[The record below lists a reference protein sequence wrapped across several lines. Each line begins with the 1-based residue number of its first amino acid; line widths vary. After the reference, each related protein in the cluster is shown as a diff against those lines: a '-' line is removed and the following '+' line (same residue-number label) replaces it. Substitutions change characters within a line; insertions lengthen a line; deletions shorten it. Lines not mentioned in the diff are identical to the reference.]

1 MTRFVQPR
9 VKDGAVFLCYDR
21 MSAAV
26 WPLGRVGQLA
36 HDWQR
41 CGTLEAAAMEE
52 QGEKNIMAM
61 RDKIEHAIQN
71 QPCTVKDLKSKFGG
85 DRGSD
90 RKVMEAVDQL
100 VHEAVIC
107 QRQGVFFTVRSGRA
121 DKALLC
127 KVVKLGK
134 NFAFVMLEDG
144 TSDIFIPGRFTRGAM
159 PGDIVLV
166 EKFEHPR
173 VEGSDEG
180 EILAILEEKNDLV
193 GTARRIEG
201 RLKFVPD
208 DCPAISMQMMRDCE
222 GGAKDG
228 DKVAV
233 EILQRGNRQEDHRV
247 GVAMRFGSSD
257 EAKRCAKALLY
268 AQDIRSRFPDKVRE
282 EAKKLEN
289 AEVSEKDTEGRMD
302 LRALPIFTIDSAETK
317 DIDDAIS
324 LTKTPEG
331 GFELGVHIA
340 DVSNYVKPGSE
351 LDNEAFNRATSVYYA
366 DQVVPMLPKQLSN
379 GICSLNEGVLRLAF
393 SCLMHLDKDGNLIDY
408 RFVKSIIRSRV
419 KGVYSEIN
427 ALLAGSADDELKGKY
442 HEVLSQLPA
451 MKELY
456 GHRARLRKERG
467 CMDIE
472 SGEVKLILDEDGHCI
487 DVKKR
492 TSGESE
498 AMIEEFML
506 LANQCAAHFA
516 RVKQIPFVY
525 RVHEEPN
532 AEKLE
537 RLHTLLQACGINDH
551 FAKDVPTPK
560 ELSAILEGVRGGPYE
575 QIINTGMLRC
585 MSKAVYEEK
594 PKGHYG
600 LVLKD
605 YAHFTSPIRRYPD
618 LAIHRIMTAQLKG
631 MDKDT
636 MVLRYSDFAEKASKQ
651 SSEREII
658 AMQIERKAEDCYK
671 AEYARRHL
679 GECYEG
685 RISGVTQR
693 GLFIELDNGVEG
705 FVPASSLTPSGTML
719 TEGIR
724 LSDPVS
730 GKNWSLGD
738 TMMITIVRADVNLG
752 KIDFEVAP
760 ASTK

>member
-1 MTRFVQPR
+1 
-9 VKDGAVFLCYDR
+9 
-21 MSAAV
+21 
-26 WPLGRVGQLA
+26 
-36 HDWQR
+36 
-41 CGTLEAAAMEE
+41 
-52 QGEKNIMAM
+52 M

-71 QPCTVKDLKSKFGG
+71 QPCTVKELKQKFGG
-85 DRGSD
+85 ERGAD
-90 RKVMEAVDQL
+90 RKVMEALDEL
-100 VHEAVIC
+100 VREAVVC

-144 TSDIFIPGRFTRGAM
+144 TSDIFIPGRFTKGAM
-159 PGDIVLV
+159 PGDEVLV

-173 VEGSDEG
+173 MEGSDEG
-180 EILAILEEKNDLV
+180 TILAVLTEKNDLV
-193 GTARRIEG
+193 GTVRRVEG
-201 RLKFVPD
+201 RLRFVPD
-208 DCPAISMQMMRDCE
+208 DCPAITMPLARDCE

-233 EILQRGNRQEDHRV
+233 EILNRGNRQEDHRV

-268 AQDIRSRFPDKVRE
+268 AKDIRTRFPDKVRE
-282 EAKKLEN
+282 EAKKFEG
-289 AEVSEKDTEGRMD
+289 AEISEKDCEGRMD

-317 DIDDAIS
+317 DIDDAVS
-324 LTKTPEG
+324 LTRTSDG

-340 DVSNYVKPGSE
+340 DVSNYVKPGTE
-351 LDNEAFNRATSVYYA
+351 LDNEAFSRATSVYYA
-366 DQVVPMLPKQLSN
+366 DQVVPMLPKALSN
-379 GICSLNEGVLRLAF
+379 GICSLNENELRLAF
-393 SCLMHLDKDGNLIDY
+393 SCLMRLDKDGNLTDY

-419 KGVYSEIN
+419 KGVYAEIN
-427 ALLAGSADDELKGKY
+427 ALLAGTADAEIKAKY
-442 HEVLSQLPA
+442 ADVIDQLPA

-472 SGEVKLILDEDGHCI
+472 SGEVKLILNENGRCI

-498 AMIEEFML
+498 SMIEEFML

-537 RLHTLLQACGINDH
+537 RLHALLQACGINDH
-551 FAKDVPTPK
+551 FAKEVPTPK
-560 ELSAILEGVRGGPYE
+560 ELSAILEGVRGTPYE

-585 MSKAVYEEK
+585 MSKALYEEK

-618 LAIHRIMTAQLKG
+618 LAIHRIMTDLLKG
-631 MDKDT
+631 TEKET
-636 MVLRYSDFAEKASKQ
+636 MILRYTDFAERASKQ
-651 SSEREII
+651 SSEREVV

-685 RISGVTQR
+685 TISGVTQR

-705 FVPASSLTPSGTML
+705 FVPASSLTPSGTSL
-719 TEGIR
+719 TEGVR
-724 LSDPVS
+724 LTDPAS
-730 GKNWSLGD
+730 GKSWSLGD
-738 TMMITIVRADVNLG
+738 KMMITIVRADVNLG

-760 ASTK
+760 AAKN

>member
-1 MTRFVQPR
+1 
-9 VKDGAVFLCYDR
+9 
-21 MSAAV
+21 
-26 WPLGRVGQLA
+26 
-36 HDWQR
+36 
-41 CGTLEAAAMEE
+41 
-52 QGEKNIMAM
+52 M

-71 QPCTVKDLKSKFGG
+71 QPCTVKELKQKFGG
-85 DRGSD
+85 ERGAD
-90 RKVMEAVDQL
+90 RKVMEALDEL
-100 VHEAVIC
+100 VREAVVC

-144 TSDIFIPGRFTRGAM
+144 TSDIFIPGRFTKGAM
-159 PGDIVLV
+159 PGDDVLV

-180 EILAILEEKNDLV
+180 AILAILTEKNDLV
-193 GTARRIEG
+193 GTVRRVEG
-201 RLKFVPD
+201 RLRFVPD
-208 DCPAISMQMMRDCE
+208 DCPAITMPLARDCE

-233 EILQRGNRQEDHRV
+233 EILNRGNRQEDHRV

-268 AQDIRSRFPDKVRE
+268 AKDIRTRFPDKVRD
-282 EAKKLEN
+282 EAKKFEG
-289 AEVSEKDTEGRMD
+289 AEVSEKDCEGRMD

-324 LTKTPEG
+324 LTRTSDG

-340 DVSNYVKPGSE
+340 DVSNYVKPGTE
-351 LDNEAFNRATSVYYA
+351 LDNEAFSRATSVYYA
-366 DQVVPMLPKQLSN
+366 DQVVPMLPKALSN
-379 GICSLNEGVLRLAF
+379 GICSLNENELRLAF
-393 SCLMHLDKDGNLIDY
+393 SCLMRLDKEGGLTDY
-408 RFVKSIIRSRV
+408 RFVMSIIRSRV

-427 ALLAGSADDELKGKY
+427 ALLAGTADAEIKAKY
-442 HEVLSQLPA
+442 ADVIDQLPA

-472 SGEVKLILDEDGHCI
+472 SGEVKLILDENGRCI

-498 AMIEEFML
+498 SMIEEFML

-537 RLHTLLQACGINDH
+537 RLHALLQACGINDH

-560 ELSAILEGVRGGPYE
+560 ELSAILEGVRGTPYE

-585 MSKAVYEEK
+585 MSKALYEEK

-618 LAIHRIMTAQLKG
+618 LAIHRIMTDMLKG
-631 MDKDT
+631 TEKET
-636 MVLRYSDFAEKASKQ
+636 MILRYTDFAERASKQ
-651 SSEREII
+651 SSEREVI

-685 RISGVTQR
+685 TISGVTQR

-705 FVPASSLTPSGTML
+705 FVPASSLTPSGTSL
-719 TEGIR
+719 TEGVR
-724 LSDPVS
+724 LTDPAS
-730 GKNWSLGD
+730 GKTWSLGD
-738 TMMITIVRADVNLG
+738 KMMITIVRADVNLG

-760 ASTK
+760 AAKA

>member
-1 MTRFVQPR
+1 
-9 VKDGAVFLCYDR
+9 
-21 MSAAV
+21 
-26 WPLGRVGQLA
+26 
-36 HDWQR
+36 
-41 CGTLEAAAMEE
+41 
-52 QGEKNIMAM
+52 MAM

-71 QPCTVKDLKSKFGG
+71 QPCTVKDLKNKFGG
-85 DRGSD
+85 DRGAD

-159 PGDIVLV
+159 PGDKVLV
-166 EKFEHPR
+166 EKFAHPR

-180 EILAILEEKNDLV
+180 EILAVLEEKNSLV
-193 GTARRIEG
+193 GTMHRVEG

-208 DCPAISMQMMRDCE
+208 DCPAISMQVMRDCE
-222 GGAKDG
+222 GSAKDG

-233 EILQRGNRQEDHRV
+233 EILLRGNRQEDHRV
-247 GVAMRFGSSD
+247 GVAMRFGSCD

-268 AQDIRSRFPDKVRE
+268 AQDIRNRFPDKVRD
-282 EAKKLEN
+282 EAKKLDN
-289 AEVSEKDTEGRMD
+289 AEVSAADCEGRMD

-324 LTKTPEG
+324 LTKTPDG

-393 SCLMHLDKDGNLIDY
+393 SCLMRLDKDGNLTDY
-408 RFVKSIIRSRV
+408 RFVKSVIRSRV

-427 ALLAGSADDELKGKY
+427 ALLAGSTDDELTGKY
-442 HEVLSQLPA
+442 HEVLAQLPA

-506 LANQCAAHFA
+506 LANQCAANAGRTHH
-516 RVKQIPFVY
+516 VPFVY
-525 RVHEEPN
+525 RIHEAPDAERM
-532 AEKLE
+532 EKLSN
-537 RLHTLLQACGINDH
+537 TLKACGLNVH
-551 FAKDVPTPK
+551 FAGEVPTQL
-560 ELSAILEGVRGGPYE
+560 ELSAILDETRGQSI
-575 QIINTGMLRC
+575 QIPVHTGILRS
-585 MSKAVYEEK
+585 MQKARYSPE

-600 LVLKD
+600 LVLAD

-618 LAIHRIMTAQLKG
+618 LAIHRILTDMLVGKPEQELI
-631 MDKDT
+631 KDYT
-636 MVLRYSDFAEKASKQ
+636 GFATHASEQ
-651 SSEREII
+651 SSRQEVSAVR
-658 AMQIERKAEDCYK
+658 IERDVEDLYK
-671 AEYARRHL
+671 AEYMHNHL
-679 GECYEG
+679 GEVYTG
-685 RISGVTQR
+685 TVAGVTPR
-693 GLFIELDNGVEG
+693 GIFVALENTVEG
-705 FVPASSLTPSGTML
+705 FVPAAQLCKGEATVVEGVSILDPLTGKRWML
-719 TEGIR
+719 G
-724 LSDPVS
+724 DPVKVQVA
-730 GKNWSLGD
+730 GANVALG
-738 TMMITIVRADVNLG
+738 R
-752 KIDFEVAP
+752 IDFDYMP
-760 ASTK
+760 L

>member
-1 MTRFVQPR
+1 
-9 VKDGAVFLCYDR
+9 
-21 MSAAV
+21 MS
-26 WPLGRVGQLA
+26 
-36 HDWQR
+36 
-41 CGTLEAAAMEE
+41 
-52 QGEKNIMAM
+52 M

-71 QPCTVKDLKSKFGG
+71 QPCTVKELKQKFGG
-85 DRGSD
+85 ERGAD
-90 RKVMEAVDQL
+90 RKVMEALDEL
-100 VHEAVIC
+100 VREAVVC

-144 TSDIFIPGRFTRGAM
+144 TSDIFIPGRFTKGAM
-159 PGDIVLV
+159 PGDDVLV

-180 EILAILEEKNDLV
+180 AILAILTEKNDLV
-193 GTARRIEG
+193 GTVRRVEG
-201 RLKFVPD
+201 RLRFVPD
-208 DCPAISMQMMRDCE
+208 DCPAITMPLARDCE

-233 EILQRGNRQEDHRV
+233 EILNRGNRQEDHRV

-268 AQDIRSRFPDKVRE
+268 AKDIRTRFPDKVRD
-282 EAKKLEN
+282 EAKKFEG
-289 AEVSEKDTEGRMD
+289 AEVSEKDCQGRMD
-302 LRALPIFTIDSAETK
+302 LRTLPIFTIDSAETK

-324 LTKTPEG
+324 LTRTSDG

-340 DVSNYVKPGSE
+340 DVSNYVKPGTE
-351 LDNEAFNRATSVYYA
+351 LDNEAFSRATSVYYA
-366 DQVVPMLPKQLSN
+366 DQVVPMLPKALSN
-379 GICSLNEGVLRLAF
+379 GICSLNENELRLAF
-393 SCLMHLDKDGNLIDY
+393 SCLMRLDKEGNLTDY

-427 ALLAGSADDELKGKY
+427 ALLAGTADAEIKAKY
-442 HEVLSQLPA
+442 ADVIDQLPA

-472 SGEVKLILDEDGHCI
+472 SGEVKLILDENGRCI

-498 AMIEEFML
+498 SMIEEFML

-537 RLHTLLQACGINDH
+537 RLHALLQACDINDH

-560 ELSAILEGVRGGPYE
+560 ELSAILEGVRGTPYE

-585 MSKAVYEEK
+585 MSKALYEEK

-618 LAIHRIMTAQLKG
+618 LAIHRIMTDMLKG
-631 MDKDT
+631 TEKET
-636 MVLRYSDFAEKASKQ
+636 MILRYTDFAERASKQ
-651 SSEREII
+651 SSEREVI

-685 RISGVTQR
+685 TISGVTQR

-705 FVPASSLTPSGTML
+705 FVPASSLTPSGTSL
-719 TEGIR
+719 TEGVR
-724 LSDPVS
+724 LTDPAS
-730 GKNWSLGD
+730 GKTWSLGD
-738 TMMITIVRADVNLG
+738 KMMITIVRADVNLG

-760 ASTK
+760 AAKA

>member
-1 MTRFVQPR
+1 
-9 VKDGAVFLCYDR
+9 
-21 MSAAV
+21 
-26 WPLGRVGQLA
+26 
-36 HDWQR
+36 
-41 CGTLEAAAMEE
+41 
-52 QGEKNIMAM
+52 M

-71 QPCTVKDLKSKFGG
+71 QPCTVKELKQKFGG
-85 DRGSD
+85 ERGAD
-90 RKVMEAVDQL
+90 RKVMEALDEL
-100 VHEAVIC
+100 VREAVVC

-144 TSDIFIPGRFTRGAM
+144 TSDIFIPGRFTKGAM
-159 PGDIVLV
+159 PGDDVLV

-180 EILAILEEKNDLV
+180 AILAILTEKNDLV
-193 GTARRIEG
+193 GTVRRVEG
-201 RLKFVPD
+201 RLRFVPD
-208 DCPAISMQMMRDCE
+208 DCPAITMPLARDCE

-233 EILQRGNRQEDHRV
+233 EILNRGNRQEDHRV

-268 AQDIRSRFPDKVRE
+268 AKDIRTRFPDKVRD
-282 EAKKLEN
+282 EAKKFEG
-289 AEVSEKDTEGRMD
+289 AEVSEKDCEGRMD

-324 LTKTPEG
+324 LTRTSDG

-340 DVSNYVKPGSE
+340 DVSNYVKPGTE
-351 LDNEAFNRATSVYYA
+351 LDNEAFSRATSVYYA
-366 DQVVPMLPKQLSN
+366 DQVVPMLPKALSN
-379 GICSLNEGVLRLAF
+379 GICSLNENELRLAF
-393 SCLMHLDKDGNLIDY
+393 SCLMRLDKEGGLTDY

-427 ALLAGSADDELKGKY
+427 ALLAGTADAEIKAKY
-442 HEVLSQLPA
+442 ADVIDQLPA

-467 CMDIE
+467 YMDIE
-472 SGEVKLILDEDGHCI
+472 SGEVKLILDENGRCI

-498 AMIEEFML
+498 SMIEEFML

-537 RLHTLLQACGINDH
+537 RLHALLQACGINDH

-560 ELSAILEGVRGGPYE
+560 ELSAILEGVRGTPYE

-585 MSKAVYEEK
+585 MSKALYEEK

-618 LAIHRIMTAQLKG
+618 LAIHRIMTDLLKG
-631 MDKDT
+631 TEKET
-636 MVLRYSDFAEKASKQ
+636 MILRYTDFAERASKQ
-651 SSEREII
+651 SSEREVI

-685 RISGVTQR
+685 TISGVTQR

-705 FVPASSLTPSGTML
+705 FVPASSLTPSGTSL
-719 TEGIR
+719 TEGVR
-724 LSDPVS
+724 LTDPAS
-730 GKNWSLGD
+730 GKTWSLGD
-738 TMMITIVRADVNLG
+738 KMMITIVRADVNLG

-760 ASTK
+760 AAKA

>member
-1 MTRFVQPR
+1 
-9 VKDGAVFLCYDR
+9 
-21 MSAAV
+21 MS
-26 WPLGRVGQLA
+26 
-36 HDWQR
+36 
-41 CGTLEAAAMEE
+41 
-52 QGEKNIMAM
+52 M

-71 QPCTVKDLKSKFGG
+71 QPCTVKELKQKFGG
-85 DRGSD
+85 ERGAD
-90 RKVMEAVDQL
+90 RKVMEALDEL
-100 VHEAVIC
+100 VREAVVC

-144 TSDIFIPGRFTRGAM
+144 TSDIFIPGRFTKGAM
-159 PGDIVLV
+159 PGDDVLV

-180 EILAILEEKNDLV
+180 AILAILTEKNDLV
-193 GTARRIEG
+193 GTVRRVEG
-201 RLKFVPD
+201 RLRFVPD
-208 DCPAISMQMMRDCE
+208 DCPAITMPLARDCE

-233 EILQRGNRQEDHRV
+233 EILNRGNRQEDHRV

-268 AQDIRSRFPDKVRE
+268 AKDIRTRFPDKVRD
-282 EAKKLEN
+282 EAKKFEG
-289 AEVSEKDTEGRMD
+289 AEVSEKDCEGRMD

-324 LTKTPEG
+324 LTRTSDG

-340 DVSNYVKPGSE
+340 DVSNYVKPGTE
-351 LDNEAFNRATSVYYA
+351 LDNEAFSRATSVYYA
-366 DQVVPMLPKQLSN
+366 DQVVPMLPKALSN
-379 GICSLNEGVLRLAF
+379 GICSLNENELRLAF
-393 SCLMHLDKDGNLIDY
+393 SCLMHLDKEGNLTDY

-427 ALLAGSADDELKGKY
+427 ALLAGTADAEIKAKY
-442 HEVLSQLPA
+442 ADVIDQLPA

-472 SGEVKLILDEDGHCI
+472 SGEVKLILDENGRCI

-498 AMIEEFML
+498 SMIEEFML

-537 RLHTLLQACGINDH
+537 RLHALLQACGINDH
-551 FAKDVPTPK
+551 FAKDVPAPK
-560 ELSAILEGVRGGPYE
+560 ELSAILEGVRGTPYE

-585 MSKAVYEEK
+585 MSKALYEEK

-618 LAIHRIMTAQLKG
+618 LAIHRIMTDMLKG
-631 MDKDT
+631 TEKET
-636 MVLRYSDFAEKASKQ
+636 MILRYTDFAERASKQ
-651 SSEREII
+651 SSEREVI

-685 RISGVTQR
+685 TISGVTQR

-705 FVPASSLTPSGTML
+705 FVPASSLTPSGTSL
-719 TEGIR
+719 TEGVR
-724 LSDPVS
+724 LTDPAS
-730 GKNWSLGD
+730 GKTWSLGD
-738 TMMITIVRADVNLG
+738 KMMITIVRADVNLG

-760 ASTK
+760 AAKA

>member
-1 MTRFVQPR
+1 
-9 VKDGAVFLCYDR
+9 
-21 MSAAV
+21 MS
-26 WPLGRVGQLA
+26 
-36 HDWQR
+36 
-41 CGTLEAAAMEE
+41 
-52 QGEKNIMAM
+52 M

-71 QPCTVKDLKSKFGG
+71 QPCTVKELKQKFGG
-85 DRGSD
+85 ERGAD
-90 RKVMEAVDQL
+90 RKVMEALDEL
-100 VHEAVIC
+100 VREAVVC

-144 TSDIFIPGRFTRGAM
+144 TSDIFIPGRFTKGAM
-159 PGDIVLV
+159 PGDDVLV

-180 EILAILEEKNDLV
+180 AILAILTEKNDLV
-193 GTARRIEG
+193 GTVRRVEG
-201 RLKFVPD
+201 RLRFVPD
-208 DCPAISMQMMRDCE
+208 DCPAITMPLARDCE

-233 EILQRGNRQEDHRV
+233 EILNRGSRQEDHRV

-268 AQDIRSRFPDKVRE
+268 AKDIRTRFPDKVRE
-282 EAKKLEN
+282 EAKKFEG
-289 AEVSEKDTEGRMD
+289 AEVSEKDCEGRMD

-324 LTKTPEG
+324 LTRTSDG

-340 DVSNYVKPGSE
+340 DVSNYVKPGTE
-351 LDNEAFNRATSVYYA
+351 LDNEAFSRATSVYYA
-366 DQVVPMLPKQLSN
+366 DQVVPMLPKALSN
-379 GICSLNEGVLRLAF
+379 GICSLNENELRLAF
-393 SCLMHLDKDGNLIDY
+393 SCLMRLDKEGDLTDY

-427 ALLAGSADDELKGKY
+427 ALLAGTADAEIKAKY
-442 HEVLSQLPA
+442 ADVIDQLPA

-472 SGEVKLILDEDGHCI
+472 SGEVKLILDENGRCI

-498 AMIEEFML
+498 SMIEEFML

-537 RLHTLLQACGINDH
+537 RLHALLQACGINDH

-560 ELSAILEGVRGGPYE
+560 ELSAILEGVRGTPYE
-575 QIINTGMLRC
+575 QIINTGILRC
-585 MSKAVYEEK
+585 MSKALYEEK

-618 LAIHRIMTAQLKG
+618 LAIHRIMTDMLKG
-631 MDKDT
+631 AEKET
-636 MVLRYSDFAEKASKQ
+636 MILRYTDFAERASKQ
-651 SSEREII
+651 SSEREVI

-760 ASTK
+760 ASAK

>member
-1 MTRFVQPR
+1 
-9 VKDGAVFLCYDR
+9 
-21 MSAAV
+21 MS
-26 WPLGRVGQLA
+26 
-36 HDWQR
+36 
-41 CGTLEAAAMEE
+41 
-52 QGEKNIMAM
+52 M

-71 QPCTVKDLKSKFGG
+71 QPCTVKELKQKFGG
-85 DRGSD
+85 ERGAD
-90 RKVMEAVDQL
+90 RKVMEALDEL
-100 VHEAVIC
+100 VREAVVC

-144 TSDIFIPGRFTRGAM
+144 TSDIFIPGRFTKGAM
-159 PGDIVLV
+159 PGDDVLV

-180 EILAILEEKNDLV
+180 AILAILTEKNDLV
-193 GTARRIEG
+193 GTVRRVEG
-201 RLKFVPD
+201 RLRFVPD
-208 DCPAISMQMMRDCE
+208 DCPAITMPLARDCE

-233 EILQRGNRQEDHRV
+233 EILNRGNRQEDHRV

-268 AQDIRSRFPDKVRE
+268 AKDIRTRFPDKVRD
-282 EAKKLEN
+282 EAKKFEG
-289 AEVSEKDTEGRMD
+289 AEVSEKDCEGRMD
-302 LRALPIFTIDSAETK
+302 LRTLPIFTIDSAETK

-324 LTKTPEG
+324 LTRTSDG

-340 DVSNYVKPGSE
+340 DVSNYVKPGTE
-351 LDNEAFNRATSVYYA
+351 LDNEAFSRATSVYYA
-366 DQVVPMLPKQLSN
+366 DQVVPMLPKALSN
-379 GICSLNEGVLRLAF
+379 GICSLNENELRLAF
-393 SCLMHLDKDGNLIDY
+393 SCLMRLDKEGDLTDY

-427 ALLAGSADDELKGKY
+427 ALLAGTADAEIKAKY
-442 HEVLSQLPA
+442 ADVIDQLPA

-472 SGEVKLILDEDGHCI
+472 SGEVKLILDENGRCI

-498 AMIEEFML
+498 SMIEEFML

-585 MSKAVYEEK
+585 MSKALYEEK

-600 LVLKD
+600 LVLQD

-631 MDKDT
+631 TDKDT
-636 MVLRYSDFAEKASKQ
+636 MILRYTDFAERASKQ
-651 SSEREII
+651 ASEREVI

-679 GECYEG
+679 GESYEG

-693 GLFIELDNGVEG
+693 GLFIELENGVEG

-719 TEGIR
+719 TEGVR

-730 GKNWSLGD
+730 GRNWSLGD
-738 TMMITIVRADVNLG
+738 TMMITIVRSDVNLG
-752 KIDFEVAP
+752 KIDFEVAQP
-760 ASTK
+760 TAK

>member
-1 MTRFVQPR
+1 
-9 VKDGAVFLCYDR
+9 
-21 MSAAV
+21 MS
-26 WPLGRVGQLA
+26 
-36 HDWQR
+36 
-41 CGTLEAAAMEE
+41 
-52 QGEKNIMAM
+52 M

-71 QPCTVKDLKSKFGG
+71 QPCTVKELKQKFGG
-85 DRGSD
+85 ERGAD
-90 RKVMEAVDQL
+90 RKVMEALDEL
-100 VHEAVIC
+100 VREAVVC

-144 TSDIFIPGRFTRGAM
+144 TSDIFIPGRFTKGAM
-159 PGDIVLV
+159 PGDDVLV

-180 EILAILEEKNDLV
+180 AILAILTEKNDLV
-193 GTARRIEG
+193 GTVRRVEG
-201 RLKFVPD
+201 RLRFVPD
-208 DCPAISMQMMRDCE
+208 DCPAITMPLARDCE

-233 EILQRGNRQEDHRV
+233 EILNRGSRQEDHRV

-268 AQDIRSRFPDKVRE
+268 AKDIRTRFPDKVRD
-282 EAKKLEN
+282 EAKKFEG
-289 AEVSEKDTEGRMD
+289 AEVSEKDCEGRMD

-324 LTKTPEG
+324 LTRTSDG

-340 DVSNYVKPGSE
+340 DVSNYVKPGTE
-351 LDNEAFNRATSVYYA
+351 LDNEAFSRATSVYYA
-366 DQVVPMLPKQLSN
+366 DQVVPMLPKALSN
-379 GICSLNEGVLRLAF
+379 GICSLNENELRLAF
-393 SCLMHLDKDGNLIDY
+393 SCLMRLDKEGNLTDY

-427 ALLAGSADDELKGKY
+427 ALLAGTADAEIKAKY
-442 HEVLSQLPA
+442 ADVIDQLPA

-456 GHRARLRKERG
+456 GHRARLRRERG

-472 SGEVKLILDEDGHCI
+472 SGEVKLILDENGRCI

-498 AMIEEFML
+498 SMIEEFML

-537 RLHTLLQACGINDH
+537 RLHALLQACGINDH
-551 FAKDVPTPK
+551 FAKDIPTPK
-560 ELSAILEGVRGGPYE
+560 ELSAILEGVRGTPYE

-585 MSKAVYEEK
+585 MSKALYEEK

-618 LAIHRIMTAQLKG
+618 LAIHRIMTDLLKG
-631 MDKDT
+631 TGKET
-636 MVLRYSDFAEKASKQ
+636 MILRYTDFAERASKQ
-651 SSEREII
+651 SSEREVI

-685 RISGVTQR
+685 TISGVTQR

-705 FVPASSLTPSGTML
+705 FVPASSLTPSGTSL
-719 TEGIR
+719 TEGVR
-724 LSDPVS
+724 LTDPAS
-730 GKNWSLGD
+730 GKTWSLGD
-738 TMMITIVRADVNLG
+738 KMMITIVRADVNLG

-760 ASTK
+760 AAKA

>member
-1 MTRFVQPR
+1 
-9 VKDGAVFLCYDR
+9 
-21 MSAAV
+21 
-26 WPLGRVGQLA
+26 
-36 HDWQR
+36 
-41 CGTLEAAAMEE
+41 
-52 QGEKNIMAM
+52 MAI
-61 RDKIEHAIQN
+61 RDKIEHAIQM
-71 QPCTVKDLKSKFGG
+71 QPCTVKTLKARFGG
-85 DRGSD
+85 DRAAD
-90 RKVMEAVDQL
+90 RKVMEALDEL
-100 VHEAVIC
+100 VRQAVVC

-121 DKALLC
+121 EKALLC

-144 TSDIFIPGRFTRGAM
+144 QSDVFIPGRFTRGAM
-159 PGDIVLV
+159 PGDQVLV
-166 EKFEHPR
+166 EKFAHPR

-180 EILAILEEKNDLV
+180 EILAILTEHNNLV
-193 GTARRIEG
+193 GTARRIDG

-208 DCPAISMQMMRDCE
+208 DCPAISMQLMRGSE

-233 EILQRGNRQEDHRV
+233 EILQRGTRQEDHRV
-247 GVAMRFGSSD
+247 GVTMRFGSAD

-268 AQDIRSRFPDKVRE
+268 AQDIRGRFPEEVRE
-282 EAKKLEN
+282 EAKKLED
-289 AEVSEKDTEGRMD
+289 AVVSEADTKGRLD
-302 LRALPIFTIDSAETK
+302 LRSLPIFTIDSASTK

-324 LTKTPEG
+324 LTCTPEG

-340 DVSNYVKPGSE
+340 DVSHYVRPGTE
-351 LDNEAFNRATSVYYA
+351 TDNEAFRRATSVYYA
-366 DQVVPMLPKQLSN
+366 DQVVPMLPKALSN
-379 GICSLNEGVLRLAF
+379 GICSLNEGELRLAF
-393 SCLMHLDKDGNLIDY
+393 SCLMRLDNNGELTDY
-408 RFVKSIIRSRV
+408 RFVKSVIRSRV

-427 ALLAGSADDELKGKY
+427 ALLAGSTDPELQAKY
-442 HEVLSQLPA
+442 AEVSEQLPT

-456 GHRARLRKERG
+456 GHRARLRRERG

-472 SGEVKLILDEDGHCI
+472 SGEVKLILDEEGRCI
-487 DVKKR
+487 DVQKR

-537 RLHTLLQACGINDH
+537 RLHALLTACGINDH
-551 FAKDVPTPK
+551 FAKDVPAPK
-560 ELSAILEGVRGGPYE
+560 ELSAILEGVRGTAYE

-585 MSKAVYEEK
+585 MSKAQYEAK

-618 LAIHRIMTAQLKG
+618 LAIHRILTDLLSGTDKETMT
-631 MDKDT
+631 
-636 MVLRYSDFAEKASKQ
+636 LRYTDFAEQAAKQ
-651 SSEREII
+651 SSEREVI

-679 GECYEG
+679 GESYEG
-685 RISGVTQR
+685 SISGVTQR
-693 GLFIELDNGVEG
+693 GLFVEMDNGVEG
-705 FVPASSLTPSGTML
+705 FVPASSLTAAGTLL
-719 TEGIR
+719 TEGVR

-730 GKNWSLGD
+730 GKNWNLGD
-738 TMMITIVRADVNLG
+738 RMMITIVRADVNLG
-752 KIDFEVAP
+752 KVDFEP
-760 ASTK
+760 AQAKG

>member
-1 MTRFVQPR
+1 
-9 VKDGAVFLCYDR
+9 
-21 MSAAV
+21 MS
-26 WPLGRVGQLA
+26 
-36 HDWQR
+36 
-41 CGTLEAAAMEE
+41 
-52 QGEKNIMAM
+52 M

-71 QPCTVKDLKSKFGG
+71 QPCTVKELKQKFGG
-85 DRGSD
+85 ERGAD
-90 RKVMEAVDQL
+90 RKVMEALDEL
-100 VHEAVIC
+100 VREAVVC

-144 TSDIFIPGRFTRGAM
+144 TSDIFIPGRFTKGAM
-159 PGDIVLV
+159 PGDDVLV

-180 EILAILEEKNDLV
+180 AILAILTEKNDLV
-193 GTARRIEG
+193 GTVRRVEG
-201 RLKFVPD
+201 RLRFVPD
-208 DCPAISMQMMRDCE
+208 DCPAITMPLARDCE

-233 EILQRGNRQEDHRV
+233 EILNRGNRQEDHRV

-268 AQDIRSRFPDKVRE
+268 AKDIRTRFPDKVRD
-282 EAKKLEN
+282 EAKKFEG
-289 AEVSEKDTEGRMD
+289 AEVSEKDCEGRMD

-317 DIDDAIS
+317 DIDDAVS
-324 LTKTPEG
+324 LTRTSDG

-340 DVSNYVKPGSE
+340 DVSNYVKPGTE
-351 LDNEAFNRATSVYYA
+351 LDNEAFSRATSVYYA
-366 DQVVPMLPKQLSN
+366 DQVVPMLPKALSN
-379 GICSLNEGVLRLAF
+379 GICSLNENELRLAF
-393 SCLMHLDKDGNLIDY
+393 SCLMRLDKEGNLTDY

-427 ALLAGSADDELKGKY
+427 ALLAGTADAEIKAKY
-442 HEVLSQLPA
+442 ADVIDQLPA

-456 GHRARLRKERG
+456 GHRARLRKGRG

-472 SGEVKLILDEDGHCI
+472 SGEVKLILDENGRCI

-498 AMIEEFML
+498 SMIEEFML

-551 FAKDVPTPK
+551 FAKDVPAPK
-560 ELSAILEGVRGGPYE
+560 ELSAILEGVRGTPYE

-585 MSKAVYEEK
+585 MSKALYEEK

-618 LAIHRIMTAQLKG
+618 LAIHRIMTDMLKG
-631 MDKDT
+631 TEKET
-636 MVLRYSDFAEKASKQ
+636 MILRYTDFAERASKQ
-651 SSEREII
+651 SSEREVI

-685 RISGVTQR
+685 TISGVTQR

-705 FVPASSLTPSGTML
+705 FVPASSLTPSGTSL
-719 TEGIR
+719 TEGVR
-724 LSDPVS
+724 LTDPAS
-730 GKNWSLGD
+730 GKTWSLGD
-738 TMMITIVRADVNLG
+738 KMMITIVRADVNLG

-760 ASTK
+760 AAKA

>member
-1 MTRFVQPR
+1 
-9 VKDGAVFLCYDR
+9 
-21 MSAAV
+21 MS
-26 WPLGRVGQLA
+26 
-36 HDWQR
+36 
-41 CGTLEAAAMEE
+41 
-52 QGEKNIMAM
+52 M

-71 QPCTVKDLKSKFGG
+71 QPCTVKELKQKFGG
-85 DRGSD
+85 ERGAD
-90 RKVMEAVDQL
+90 RKVMEALDEL
-100 VHEAVIC
+100 VREAVVC

-144 TSDIFIPGRFTRGAM
+144 TSDIFIPGRFTKGAM
-159 PGDIVLV
+159 PGDDVLV

-180 EILAILEEKNDLV
+180 AILAILTEKNDLV
-193 GTARRIEG
+193 GTVRRVEG
-201 RLKFVPD
+201 RLRFVPD
-208 DCPAISMQMMRDCE
+208 DCPAITMPLARDCE

-233 EILQRGNRQEDHRV
+233 EILNRGSRQEDHRV

-268 AQDIRSRFPDKVRE
+268 AKDIRTRFPDKVRD
-282 EAKKLEN
+282 EAKKFEG
-289 AEVSEKDTEGRMD
+289 AEVSEKDCEGRMD

-324 LTKTPEG
+324 LTRTSDG

-340 DVSNYVKPGSE
+340 DVSNYVKPGTE
-351 LDNEAFNRATSVYYA
+351 LDNEAFSRATSVYYA
-366 DQVVPMLPKQLSN
+366 DQVVPMLPKALSN
-379 GICSLNEGVLRLAF
+379 GICSLNENELRLAF
-393 SCLMHLDKDGNLIDY
+393 SCLMRLDKDGGLTDY

-427 ALLAGSADDELKGKY
+427 ALLAGTADAEIKAKY
-442 HEVLSQLPA
+442 ADVIDQLPA

-472 SGEVKLILDEDGHCI
+472 SGEVKLILDENGRCI

-498 AMIEEFML
+498 SMIEEFML

-560 ELSAILEGVRGGPYE
+560 ELSAILEGVRGTPYE

-585 MSKAVYEEK
+585 MSKALYEEK

-618 LAIHRIMTAQLKG
+618 LAIHRIMTDLLKG
-631 MDKDT
+631 TEKET
-636 MVLRYSDFAEKASKQ
+636 MILRYTDFAERASKQ
-651 SSEREII
+651 SSEREVI

-685 RISGVTQR
+685 TISGVTQR

-705 FVPASSLTPSGTML
+705 FVPASSLTPSGTSL
-719 TEGIR
+719 TEGVR
-724 LSDPVS
+724 LTDPAS
-730 GKNWSLGD
+730 GKTWSLGD
-738 TMMITIVRADVNLG
+738 KMMITIVRADVNLG

-760 ASTK
+760 AAKA

>member
-1 MTRFVQPR
+1 
-9 VKDGAVFLCYDR
+9 
-21 MSAAV
+21 
-26 WPLGRVGQLA
+26 
-36 HDWQR
+36 
-41 CGTLEAAAMEE
+41 
-52 QGEKNIMAM
+52 MAI
-61 RDKIEHAIQN
+61 RDKIEHAIQM
-71 QPCTVKDLKSKFGG
+71 QPCTVKNLKARFGG
-85 DRGSD
+85 DRAAD
-90 RKVMEAVDQL
+90 RKVMEALDEL
-100 VHEAVIC
+100 VRQAVVC

-121 DKALLC
+121 EKALLC

-144 TSDIFIPGRFTRGAM
+144 QSDVFIPGRFTRGAM
-159 PGDIVLV
+159 PGDQVLV
-166 EKFEHPR
+166 EKFAHPR

-180 EILAILEEKNDLV
+180 EILAILTEHNNLV
-193 GTARRIEG
+193 GTAKRIDG

-208 DCPAISMQMMRDCE
+208 DCPAISMQLMRGSE

-233 EILQRGNRQEDHRV
+233 EILQRGTRQEDHRV
-247 GVAMRFGSSD
+247 GVTMRFGSAD

-268 AQDIRSRFPDKVRE
+268 AQDIRGRFPEEVRE
-282 EAKKLEN
+282 EAKKLED
-289 AEVSEKDTEGRMD
+289 AAVSEADTKGRLD
-302 LRALPIFTIDSAETK
+302 LRSLPIFTIDSASTK

-324 LTKTPEG
+324 LTRTPEG

-340 DVSNYVKPGSE
+340 DVSHYVRPGTE
-351 LDNEAFNRATSVYYA
+351 TDNEAFRRATSVYYA
-366 DQVVPMLPKQLSN
+366 DQVVPMLPKALSN
-379 GICSLNEGVLRLAF
+379 GICSLNEGELRLAF
-393 SCLMHLDKDGNLIDY
+393 SCLMRLDNNGELTDY
-408 RFVKSIIRSRV
+408 RFVKSVIRSRV

-427 ALLAGSADDELKGKY
+427 ALLAGSTDPELQAKY
-442 HEVLSQLPA
+442 AEVSEQLPA

-456 GHRARLRKERG
+456 GHRARLRRERG

-472 SGEVKLILDEDGHCI
+472 SGEVKLILDEEGRCI
-487 DVKKR
+487 DVQKR

-537 RLHTLLQACGINDH
+537 RLHALLTACGINDH
-551 FAKDVPTPK
+551 FAKDVPAPK
-560 ELSAILEGVRGGPYE
+560 ELSAILEGVRGTAYE

-585 MSKAVYEEK
+585 MSKAQYEAK

-618 LAIHRIMTAQLKG
+618 LAIHRILTDLLSGTDKETMT
-631 MDKDT
+631 
-636 MVLRYSDFAEKASKQ
+636 LRYTDFAEQAAKQ
-651 SSEREII
+651 SSEREVI

-679 GECYEG
+679 GESYEG
-685 RISGVTQR
+685 SISGVTQR
-693 GLFIELDNGVEG
+693 GLFVEMDNGVEG
-705 FVPASSLTPSGTML
+705 FVPASSLTAAGTLL
-719 TEGIR
+719 TEGVR

-730 GKNWSLGD
+730 GKNWNLGD
-738 TMMITIVRADVNLG
+738 RMMITIVRADVNLG
-752 KIDFEVAP
+752 KVDFEP
-760 ASTK
+760 AQAKG

>member
-1 MTRFVQPR
+1 
-9 VKDGAVFLCYDR
+9 
-21 MSAAV
+21 MS
-26 WPLGRVGQLA
+26 
-36 HDWQR
+36 
-41 CGTLEAAAMEE
+41 
-52 QGEKNIMAM
+52 M

-71 QPCTVKDLKSKFGG
+71 QPCTVKELKQKFGG
-85 DRGSD
+85 ERGAD
-90 RKVMEAVDQL
+90 RKVMEALDEL
-100 VHEAVIC
+100 VREAVVC

-144 TSDIFIPGRFTRGAM
+144 TSDIFIPGRFTKGAM
-159 PGDIVLV
+159 PGDDVLV

-180 EILAILEEKNDLV
+180 AILAILTEKNDLV
-193 GTARRIEG
+193 GTVRRVEG
-201 RLKFVPD
+201 RLRFVPD
-208 DCPAISMQMMRDCE
+208 DCPAITMPLARDCE

-233 EILQRGNRQEDHRV
+233 EILNRGSRQEDHRV

-268 AQDIRSRFPDKVRE
+268 AKDIRTRFPDKVRD
-282 EAKKLEN
+282 EAKKFEG
-289 AEVSEKDTEGRMD
+289 AEVSEKDCEGRMD

-324 LTKTPEG
+324 LTRTSDG

-340 DVSNYVKPGSE
+340 DVSNYVKPGTE
-351 LDNEAFNRATSVYYA
+351 LDNEAFSRATSVYYA
-366 DQVVPMLPKQLSN
+366 DQVVPMLPKALSN
-379 GICSLNEGVLRLAF
+379 GICSLNENELRLAF
-393 SCLMHLDKDGNLIDY
+393 SCLMRLDKEGNLTDY

-427 ALLAGSADDELKGKY
+427 ALLAGTADAEIKAKY
-442 HEVLSQLPA
+442 ADVIDQLPA

-472 SGEVKLILDEDGHCI
+472 SGEVKLILDENGRCI

-498 AMIEEFML
+498 SMIEEFML

-537 RLHTLLQACGINDH
+537 RLHALLQACGINDH

-560 ELSAILEGVRGGPYE
+560 ELSAILEGVRGTPYE
-575 QIINTGMLRC
+575 QIVNTGMLRC
-585 MSKAVYEEK
+585 MSKALYEEK

-618 LAIHRIMTAQLKG
+618 LAIHRIMTDMLKG
-631 MDKDT
+631 TEKET
-636 MVLRYSDFAEKASKQ
+636 MILRYTDFAERASKQ
-651 SSEREII
+651 SSEREVI

-685 RISGVTQR
+685 TISGVTQR

-705 FVPASSLTPSGTML
+705 FVPASSLTPSGTSL
-719 TEGIR
+719 TEGVR
-724 LSDPVS
+724 LTDPAS
-730 GKNWSLGD
+730 GKTWSLGD
-738 TMMITIVRADVNLG
+738 RMMITIVRADVNLG

-760 ASTK
+760 AAKA

>member
-1 MTRFVQPR
+1 
-9 VKDGAVFLCYDR
+9 
-21 MSAAV
+21 MS
-26 WPLGRVGQLA
+26 
-36 HDWQR
+36 
-41 CGTLEAAAMEE
+41 
-52 QGEKNIMAM
+52 M

-71 QPCTVKDLKSKFGG
+71 QPCTVKELKQKFGG
-85 DRGSD
+85 ERGAD
-90 RKVMEAVDQL
+90 RKVMEALDEL
-100 VHEAVIC
+100 VREAVVC

-144 TSDIFIPGRFTRGAM
+144 TSDIFIPGRFTKGAM
-159 PGDIVLV
+159 PGDDVLV

-180 EILAILEEKNDLV
+180 AILAILTEKNDLV
-193 GTARRIEG
+193 GTVRRVEG
-201 RLKFVPD
+201 RLRFVPD
-208 DCPAISMQMMRDCE
+208 DCPAITMPLARDCE

-233 EILQRGNRQEDHRV
+233 EILNRGNRQEDHRV

-268 AQDIRSRFPDKVRE
+268 AKDIRTRFPDKVRD
-282 EAKKLEN
+282 EAKKFEG
-289 AEVSEKDTEGRMD
+289 AEVSEKDCEGRMD

-324 LTKTPEG
+324 LTRTFDG

-340 DVSNYVKPGSE
+340 DVSNYVKPGTE
-351 LDNEAFNRATSVYYA
+351 LDNEAFSRATSVYYA
-366 DQVVPMLPKQLSN
+366 DQVVPMLPKALSN
-379 GICSLNEGVLRLAF
+379 GICSLNENELRLAF
-393 SCLMHLDKDGNLIDY
+393 SCLMRLDKEGNLTDY

-427 ALLAGSADDELKGKY
+427 ALLAGTADTEIKAKY
-442 HEVLSQLPA
+442 ADVIDQLPA

-472 SGEVKLILDEDGHCI
+472 SGEVKLILDENGRCI

-498 AMIEEFML
+498 SMIEEFML

-537 RLHTLLQACGINDH
+537 RLHALLQACGINDH

-560 ELSAILEGVRGGPYE
+560 ELSAILEGVRGTPYE

-585 MSKAVYEEK
+585 MSKALYEEK

-618 LAIHRIMTAQLKG
+618 LAIHRIMTDMLKG
-631 MDKDT
+631 TEKET
-636 MVLRYSDFAEKASKQ
+636 MILRYTDFAERASKQ
-651 SSEREII
+651 SSEREVI

-685 RISGVTQR
+685 TISGVTQR

-705 FVPASSLTPSGTML
+705 FVPASSLTPSGTSL
-719 TEGIR
+719 TEGVR
-724 LSDPVS
+724 LTDPAS
-730 GKNWSLGD
+730 GKTWSLGD
-738 TMMITIVRADVNLG
+738 KMMITIVRADVNLG

-760 ASTK
+760 AAKA

>member
-1 MTRFVQPR
+1 
-9 VKDGAVFLCYDR
+9 
-21 MSAAV
+21 MS
-26 WPLGRVGQLA
+26 
-36 HDWQR
+36 
-41 CGTLEAAAMEE
+41 
-52 QGEKNIMAM
+52 M

-71 QPCTVKDLKSKFGG
+71 QPCTVKELKQKFGG
-85 DRGSD
+85 ERGAD
-90 RKVMEAVDQL
+90 RKVMEALDEL
-100 VHEAVIC
+100 VREAVVC

-144 TSDIFIPGRFTRGAM
+144 TSDIFIPGRFTKGAM
-159 PGDIVLV
+159 PGDDVLV

-180 EILAILEEKNDLV
+180 AILAILTEKNDLV
-193 GTARRIEG
+193 GTVRRVEG
-201 RLKFVPD
+201 RLRFVPD
-208 DCPAISMQMMRDCE
+208 DCPAITMPLARDCE

-233 EILQRGNRQEDHRV
+233 EILNRGNRQEDHRV

-268 AQDIRSRFPDKVRE
+268 AKDIRTRFPDKVRD
-282 EAKKLEN
+282 EAKKFEG
-289 AEVSEKDTEGRMD
+289 AEVSEKDCEGHMD

-324 LTKTPEG
+324 LTRTSDG

-340 DVSNYVKPGSE
+340 DVSNYVKPGTE
-351 LDNEAFNRATSVYYA
+351 LDNEAFSRATSVYYA
-366 DQVVPMLPKQLSN
+366 DQVVPMLPKALSN
-379 GICSLNEGVLRLAF
+379 GICSLNENELRLAF
-393 SCLMHLDKDGNLIDY
+393 SCLMRLDKEGGLTDY

-427 ALLAGSADDELKGKY
+427 ALLAGTADAEIKAKY
-442 HEVLSQLPA
+442 ADVIDQLPA

-472 SGEVKLILDEDGHCI
+472 SGEVKLILDENGRCI

-498 AMIEEFML
+498 SMIEEFML

-537 RLHTLLQACGINDH
+537 RLHALLQACGINDH

-560 ELSAILEGVRGGPYE
+560 ELSAILEGVRGTPYE

-585 MSKAVYEEK
+585 MSKALYEEK

-618 LAIHRIMTAQLKG
+618 LAIHRIMTDMLKG
-631 MDKDT
+631 TEKET
-636 MVLRYSDFAEKASKQ
+636 MILRYTDFAERASKQ
-651 SSEREII
+651 SSEREVI

-685 RISGVTQR
+685 TISGVTQR

-705 FVPASSLTPSGTML
+705 FVPASSLTPSGTSL
-719 TEGIR
+719 TEGVR
-724 LSDPVS
+724 LTDPAS
-730 GKNWSLGD
+730 GKTWSLGD
-738 TMMITIVRADVNLG
+738 KMMITIVRADVNLG

-760 ASTK
+760 AAKA

>member
-1 MTRFVQPR
+1 
-9 VKDGAVFLCYDR
+9 
-21 MSAAV
+21 MS
-26 WPLGRVGQLA
+26 
-36 HDWQR
+36 
-41 CGTLEAAAMEE
+41 
-52 QGEKNIMAM
+52 M

-71 QPCTVKDLKSKFGG
+71 QPCTVKELKQKFGG
-85 DRGSD
+85 ERGAD
-90 RKVMEAVDQL
+90 RKVMEALDEL
-100 VHEAVIC
+100 VREAVVC

-144 TSDIFIPGRFTRGAM
+144 TSDIFIPGRFTKGAM
-159 PGDIVLV
+159 PGDDVLV

-180 EILAILEEKNDLV
+180 AILAILTEKNDLV
-193 GTARRIEG
+193 GTVRRVEG
-201 RLKFVPD
+201 RLRFVPD
-208 DCPAISMQMMRDCE
+208 DCPAITMPLARDCE

-233 EILQRGNRQEDHRV
+233 EILNRGNRQEDHRV
-247 GVAMRFGSSD
+247 GVTMRFGSSD

-268 AQDIRSRFPDKVRE
+268 AKDIRTRFPDKVRD
-282 EAKKLEN
+282 EAKKFEG
-289 AEVSEKDTEGRMD
+289 AEVSEKDCEGRMD

-324 LTKTPEG
+324 LTRTSDG

-340 DVSNYVKPGSE
+340 DVSNYVKPGTE
-351 LDNEAFNRATSVYYA
+351 LDNEAFSRATSVYYA
-366 DQVVPMLPKQLSN
+366 DQVVPMLPKALSN
-379 GICSLNEGVLRLAF
+379 GICSLNENELRLAF
-393 SCLMHLDKDGNLIDY
+393 SCLMRLDKEGGLTDY

-427 ALLAGSADDELKGKY
+427 ALLAGTADAEIKAKY
-442 HEVLSQLPA
+442 ADVIDQLPA

-472 SGEVKLILDEDGHCI
+472 SGEVKLILDENGRCI

-498 AMIEEFML
+498 SMIEEFML

-537 RLHTLLQACGINDH
+537 RLHALLQACGINDH

-560 ELSAILEGVRGGPYE
+560 ELSAILEGVRGTPYE

-585 MSKAVYEEK
+585 MSKALYEEK

-618 LAIHRIMTAQLKG
+618 LAIHRIMTDMLKG
-631 MDKDT
+631 TEKET
-636 MVLRYSDFAEKASKQ
+636 MILRYTDFAERASKQ
-651 SSEREII
+651 SSEREVI

-685 RISGVTQR
+685 TISGVTQR

-705 FVPASSLTPSGTML
+705 FVPASSLTPSGTSL
-719 TEGIR
+719 TEGVR
-724 LSDPVS
+724 LTDPAS
-730 GKNWSLGD
+730 GKTWSLGD
-738 TMMITIVRADVNLG
+738 KMMITIVRADVNLG

-760 ASTK
+760 AAKA

>member
-1 MTRFVQPR
+1 
-9 VKDGAVFLCYDR
+9 
-21 MSAAV
+21 
-26 WPLGRVGQLA
+26 
-36 HDWQR
+36 
-41 CGTLEAAAMEE
+41 
-52 QGEKNIMAM
+52 M

-71 QPCTVKDLKSKFGG
+71 QPCTVKDLKQKFGG
-85 DRGSD
+85 ERGAD
-90 RKVMEAVDQL
+90 RKVMEALDEL
-100 VHEAVIC
+100 VREAVVC

-144 TSDIFIPGRFTRGAM
+144 TSDIFIPGRFTKGAM
-159 PGDIVLV
+159 PGDDVLV

-180 EILAILEEKNDLV
+180 AILAILTEKNDLV
-193 GTARRIEG
+193 GTVRRVEG
-201 RLKFVPD
+201 RLRFVPD
-208 DCPAISMQMMRDCE
+208 DCPAITMPLARDCE

-233 EILQRGNRQEDHRV
+233 EILNRGNRQEDHRV

-268 AQDIRSRFPDKVRE
+268 AKDIRTRFPDKVRD
-282 EAKKLEN
+282 EAKKFEG
-289 AEVSEKDTEGRMD
+289 AEVSEKDCEGRMD
-302 LRALPIFTIDSAETK
+302 LRTLPIFTIDSAETK

-324 LTKTPEG
+324 LTRTSDG

-340 DVSNYVKPGSE
+340 DVSNYVKPGTE
-351 LDNEAFNRATSVYYA
+351 LDNEAFSRATSVYYA
-366 DQVVPMLPKQLSN
+366 DQVVPMLPKALSN
-379 GICSLNEGVLRLAF
+379 GICSLNENELRLAF
-393 SCLMHLDKDGNLIDY
+393 SCLMRLDKEGNLTDY

-427 ALLAGSADDELKGKY
+427 ALLAGTADAEIKAKY
-442 HEVLSQLPA
+442 ADVIDQLPA

-472 SGEVKLILDEDGHCI
+472 SGEVKLILDENGRCI

-498 AMIEEFML
+498 SMIEEFML

-537 RLHTLLQACGINDH
+537 RLHALLQACGINDH
-551 FAKDVPTPK
+551 FAKDVPAPK
-560 ELSAILEGVRGGPYE
+560 ELSAILEGVRGTPYE

-585 MSKAVYEEK
+585 MSKALYEEK

-618 LAIHRIMTAQLKG
+618 LAIHRIMTDMLKG
-631 MDKDT
+631 TEKET
-636 MVLRYSDFAEKASKQ
+636 MILRYTDFAERASKQ
-651 SSEREII
+651 SSEREVI

-685 RISGVTQR
+685 TISGVTQR

-705 FVPASSLTPSGTML
+705 FVPASSLTPSGTSL
-719 TEGIR
+719 TEGVR
-724 LSDPVS
+724 LTDPAS
-730 GKNWSLGD
+730 GKTWSLGD
-738 TMMITIVRADVNLG
+738 KMMITIVRADVNLG

-760 ASTK
+760 AAKA

>member
-1 MTRFVQPR
+1 
-9 VKDGAVFLCYDR
+9 
-21 MSAAV
+21 
-26 WPLGRVGQLA
+26 
-36 HDWQR
+36 
-41 CGTLEAAAMEE
+41 
-52 QGEKNIMAM
+52 M

-71 QPCTVKDLKSKFGG
+71 QPCTVKELKQKFGG
-85 DRGSD
+85 ERGAD
-90 RKVMEAVDQL
+90 RKVMEALDEL
-100 VHEAVIC
+100 VREAVVC

-144 TSDIFIPGRFTRGAM
+144 TSDIFIPGRFTKGAM
-159 PGDIVLV
+159 PGDDVLV

-180 EILAILEEKNDLV
+180 AILAILTEKNDLV
-193 GTARRIEG
+193 GTVRRVEG
-201 RLKFVPD
+201 RLRFVPD
-208 DCPAISMQMMRDCE
+208 DCPAITMPLARDCE

-233 EILQRGNRQEDHRV
+233 EILNRGNRQEDHRV

-268 AQDIRSRFPDKVRE
+268 AKDIRTRFPDKVRD
-282 EAKKLEN
+282 EAKKFEG
-289 AEVSEKDTEGRMD
+289 AEVSEKDCEGRMD
-302 LRALPIFTIDSAETK
+302 LRTLPIFTIDSAETK

-324 LTKTPEG
+324 LTRTSDG

-340 DVSNYVKPGSE
+340 DVSNYVKPGTE
-351 LDNEAFNRATSVYYA
+351 LDNEAFSRATSVYYA
-366 DQVVPMLPKQLSN
+366 DQVVPMLPKALSN
-379 GICSLNEGVLRLAF
+379 GICSLNENELRLAF
-393 SCLMHLDKDGNLIDY
+393 SCLMRLDKEGNLTDY

-427 ALLAGSADDELKGKY
+427 ALLAGTADAEIKAKY
-442 HEVLSQLPA
+442 ADVIDQLPA

-472 SGEVKLILDEDGHCI
+472 SGEVKLILDENGRCI

-498 AMIEEFML
+498 SMIEEFML

-537 RLHTLLQACGINDH
+537 RLHALLQACGINDH
-551 FAKDVPTPK
+551 FAKDVPNPK
-560 ELSAILEGVRGGPYE
+560 ELSAILEGVRGTPYE

-585 MSKAVYEEK
+585 MSKALYEEK

-618 LAIHRIMTAQLKG
+618 LAIHRIMTDMLKG
-631 MDKDT
+631 TEKET
-636 MVLRYSDFAEKASKQ
+636 MILRYTDFAERASKQ
-651 SSEREII
+651 SSEREVI

-685 RISGVTQR
+685 TISGVTQR

-705 FVPASSLTPSGTML
+705 FVPASSLTPSGTSL
-719 TEGIR
+719 TEGVR
-724 LSDPVS
+724 LTDPAS
-730 GKNWSLGD
+730 GKTWSLGD
-738 TMMITIVRADVNLG
+738 KMMITIVRADVNLG

-760 ASTK
+760 AAKA

>member
-1 MTRFVQPR
+1 M
-9 VKDGAVFLCYDR
+9 
-21 MSAAV
+21 
-26 WPLGRVGQLA
+26 
-36 HDWQR
+36 
-41 CGTLEAAAMEE
+41 
-52 QGEKNIMAM
+52 
-61 RDKIEHAIQN
+61 
-71 QPCTVKDLKSKFGG
+71 
-85 DRGSD
+85 
-90 RKVMEAVDQL
+90 
-100 VHEAVIC
+100 
-107 QRQGVFFTVRSGRA
+107 FFTVRSGRA

-144 TSDIFIPGRFTRGAM
+144 TSDIFIPGRFTKGAM
-159 PGDIVLV
+159 PGDDVLV

-180 EILAILEEKNDLV
+180 AILAILTEKNDLV
-193 GTARRIEG
+193 GTVRRVEG
-201 RLKFVPD
+201 RLRFVPD
-208 DCPAISMQMMRDCE
+208 DCPAITMPLARDCE

-233 EILQRGNRQEDHRV
+233 EILNRGNRQEDHRV

-268 AQDIRSRFPDKVRE
+268 AKDIRTRFPDKVRD
-282 EAKKLEN
+282 EAKKFEG
-289 AEVSEKDTEGRMD
+289 AEVSEKDCEGRMD

-324 LTKTPEG
+324 LTRTSDG

-340 DVSNYVKPGSE
+340 DVSNYVKPGTE
-351 LDNEAFNRATSVYYA
+351 LDNEAFSRATSVYYA
-366 DQVVPMLPKQLSN
+366 DQVVPMLPKALSN
-379 GICSLNEGVLRLAF
+379 GICSLNENELRLAF
-393 SCLMHLDKDGNLIDY
+393 SCLMRLDKEGNLTDY

-427 ALLAGSADDELKGKY
+427 ALLAGTADAEIKAKY
-442 HEVLSQLPA
+442 ADVIDQLPA

-472 SGEVKLILDEDGHCI
+472 SGEVKLILDENGRCI

-498 AMIEEFML
+498 SMIEEFML

-560 ELSAILEGVRGGPYE
+560 ELSAILEGVRGTPYE

-585 MSKAVYEEK
+585 MSKALYEEK

-618 LAIHRIMTAQLKG
+618 LAIHRIMTDLLKG
-631 MDKDT
+631 TEKET
-636 MVLRYSDFAEKASKQ
+636 MILRYTDFAERASKQ
-651 SSEREII
+651 SSEREVI

-685 RISGVTQR
+685 TISGVTQR

-705 FVPASSLTPSGTML
+705 FVPASSLTPSGTSL
-719 TEGIR
+719 TEGVR
-724 LSDPVS
+724 LTDPAS
-730 GKNWSLGD
+730 GKTWSLGD
-738 TMMITIVRADVNLG
+738 KMMITIVRADVNLG

-760 ASTK
+760 AAKA

>member
-1 MTRFVQPR
+1 
-9 VKDGAVFLCYDR
+9 
-21 MSAAV
+21 MS
-26 WPLGRVGQLA
+26 
-36 HDWQR
+36 
-41 CGTLEAAAMEE
+41 
-52 QGEKNIMAM
+52 M

-71 QPCTVKDLKSKFGG
+71 QPCTVKELKQKFGG
-85 DRGSD
+85 ERGAD
-90 RKVMEAVDQL
+90 RKVMEALDEL
-100 VHEAVIC
+100 VREAVVC

-144 TSDIFIPGRFTRGAM
+144 TSDIFIPGRFTKGAM
-159 PGDIVLV
+159 PGDDVLV

-180 EILAILEEKNDLV
+180 AILAILTEKNDLV
-193 GTARRIEG
+193 GTVRRVEG
-201 RLKFVPD
+201 RLRFVPD
-208 DCPAISMQMMRDCE
+208 DCPAITMPLARDCE

-233 EILQRGNRQEDHRV
+233 EILNRGNRQEDHRV

-268 AQDIRSRFPDKVRE
+268 AKDIRTRFPDKVRD
-282 EAKKLEN
+282 EAKKFEG
-289 AEVSEKDTEGRMD
+289 AEVSEKDCEGRMD

-324 LTKTPEG
+324 LTRTSDG

-340 DVSNYVKPGSE
+340 DVSNYVKPGTE
-351 LDNEAFNRATSVYYA
+351 LDNEAFSRATSVYYA
-366 DQVVPMLPKQLSN
+366 DQVVPMLPKALSN
-379 GICSLNEGVLRLAF
+379 GICSLNENELRLAF
-393 SCLMHLDKDGNLIDY
+393 SCLMRLDKEGNLTDY

-427 ALLAGSADDELKGKY
+427 ALLAGTADAEIKAKY
-442 HEVLSQLPA
+442 ADVIDQLPA

-472 SGEVKLILDEDGHCI
+472 SGEVKLILDENGRCI

-498 AMIEEFML
+498 SMIEEFML

-532 AEKLE
+532 GEKLE
-537 RLHTLLQACGINDH
+537 RLHSLLQACGINDH
-551 FAKDVPTPK
+551 FAKEVPTPK
-560 ELSAILEGVRGGPYE
+560 ELSAILEGVRGTPFE
-575 QIINTGMLRC
+575 QIVNTGMLRC
-585 MSKAVYEEK
+585 MSKACYEEK

-618 LAIHRIMTAQLKG
+618 LAIHRMMTDLLSG
-631 MDKDT
+631 TDKET
-636 MVLRYSDFAEKASKQ
+636 MIVRYTDFAEKASKQ
-651 SSEREII
+651 SSEREVL
-658 AMQIERKAEDCYK
+658 AVQIERKAEDYYK

-685 RISGVTQR
+685 IISGVTQR
-693 GLFIELDNGVEG
+693 GIFVELENGVEG
-705 FVPASSLTPSGTML
+705 FVPASSLTATGTTL

-724 LSDPVS
+724 LSDPAS
-730 GKNWSLGD
+730 GKTWSLGD
-738 TMMITIVRADVNLG
+738 SMMITIVRADINLG
-752 KIDFEVAP
+752 KVDFEVAP
-760 ASTK
+760 ETK

>member
-1 MTRFVQPR
+1 
-9 VKDGAVFLCYDR
+9 
-21 MSAAV
+21 MS
-26 WPLGRVGQLA
+26 
-36 HDWQR
+36 
-41 CGTLEAAAMEE
+41 
-52 QGEKNIMAM
+52 M

-71 QPCTVKDLKSKFGG
+71 QPCTVKDLKQKFGG
-85 DRGSD
+85 ERGAD
-90 RKVMEAVDQL
+90 RKVMEALDEL
-100 VHEAVIC
+100 VREAVVC

-144 TSDIFIPGRFTRGAM
+144 TSDIFIPGRFTKGAM
-159 PGDIVLV
+159 PGDDVLV

-180 EILAILEEKNDLV
+180 AILAILTEKNDLV
-193 GTARRIEG
+193 GTVRRVEG
-201 RLKFVPD
+201 RLRFVPD
-208 DCPAISMQMMRDCE
+208 DCPAITMPLARDCE

-233 EILQRGNRQEDHRV
+233 EILNRGNRQEDHRV

-268 AQDIRSRFPDKVRE
+268 AKDIRTRFPDKVRD
-282 EAKKLEN
+282 EAKKFEG
-289 AEVSEKDTEGRMD
+289 AEVSEKDCEGRMD

-324 LTKTPEG
+324 LTRTSDG

-340 DVSNYVKPGSE
+340 DVSNYVKPGTE
-351 LDNEAFNRATSVYYA
+351 LDNEAFSRATSVYYA
-366 DQVVPMLPKQLSN
+366 DQVVPMLPKALSN
-379 GICSLNEGVLRLAF
+379 GICSLNENELRLAF
-393 SCLMHLDKDGNLIDY
+393 SCLMRLDKNGDLTDY

-427 ALLAGSADDELKGKY
+427 ALLAGTADAEIKAKY
-442 HEVLSQLPA
+442 ADVIDQLPA

-472 SGEVKLILDEDGHCI
+472 SGEVKLILDENGRCI

-498 AMIEEFML
+498 SMIEEFML

-537 RLHTLLQACGINDH
+537 RLHALLQACGINDH
-551 FAKDVPTPK
+551 FAKDVPAPK
-560 ELSAILEGVRGGPYE
+560 ELSAILEGVRGTPYE

-585 MSKAVYEEK
+585 MSKALYEEK

-618 LAIHRIMTAQLKG
+618 LAIHRIMTDMLKG
-631 MDKDT
+631 TEKET
-636 MVLRYSDFAEKASKQ
+636 MILRYTDFAERASKQ
-651 SSEREII
+651 SSEREVI

-685 RISGVTQR
+685 TISGVTQR

-705 FVPASSLTPSGTML
+705 FVPASSLTPSGTSL
-719 TEGIR
+719 TEGVR
-724 LSDPVS
+724 LTDPAS
-730 GKNWSLGD
+730 GKTWSLGD
-738 TMMITIVRADVNLG
+738 KMMITIVRADVNLG

-760 ASTK
+760 AAKA

>member
-1 MTRFVQPR
+1 
-9 VKDGAVFLCYDR
+9 
-21 MSAAV
+21 MS
-26 WPLGRVGQLA
+26 
-36 HDWQR
+36 
-41 CGTLEAAAMEE
+41 
-52 QGEKNIMAM
+52 M

-71 QPCTVKDLKSKFGG
+71 QPCTVKELKQKFGG
-85 DRGSD
+85 ERGAD
-90 RKVMEAVDQL
+90 RKVMEALDEL
-100 VHEAVIC
+100 VREAVVC

-144 TSDIFIPGRFTRGAM
+144 TSDIFIPGRFTKGAM
-159 PGDIVLV
+159 PGDDVLV

-180 EILAILEEKNDLV
+180 AILAILTEKNDLV
-193 GTARRIEG
+193 GTVRRVEG
-201 RLKFVPD
+201 RLRFVPD
-208 DCPAISMQMMRDCE
+208 DCPAITMPLARDCE

-233 EILQRGNRQEDHRV
+233 EILNRGNRQEDHRV

-268 AQDIRSRFPDKVRE
+268 AKDIRTRFPDKVRD
-282 EAKKLEN
+282 EAKKFEG
-289 AEVSEKDTEGRMD
+289 AEVSEKDCEGRMD
-302 LRALPIFTIDSAETK
+302 LRTLPIFTIDSAETK

-324 LTKTPEG
+324 LTRTSDG

-340 DVSNYVKPGSE
+340 DVSNYVKPGTE
-351 LDNEAFNRATSVYYA
+351 LDNEAFSRATSVYYA
-366 DQVVPMLPKQLSN
+366 DQVVPMLPKALSN
-379 GICSLNEGVLRLAF
+379 GICSLNENELRLAF
-393 SCLMHLDKDGNLIDY
+393 SCLMRLDKNGDLTDY

-427 ALLAGSADDELKGKY
+427 ALLAGTADAEIKAKY
-442 HEVLSQLPA
+442 ADVIDQLPA

-472 SGEVKLILDEDGHCI
+472 SGEVKLILDENGRCI

-498 AMIEEFML
+498 SMIEEFML

-537 RLHTLLQACGINDH
+537 RLHALLQACGINDH
-551 FAKDVPTPK
+551 FAKDVPAPK
-560 ELSAILEGVRGGPYE
+560 ELSAILEGVRGTPYE
-575 QIINTGMLRC
+575 QIVNTGMLRC
-585 MSKAVYEEK
+585 MSKALYEEK

-618 LAIHRIMTAQLKG
+618 LAIHRIMTDMLKG
-631 MDKDT
+631 TEKET
-636 MVLRYSDFAEKASKQ
+636 MILRYTDFAERASKQ
-651 SSEREII
+651 SSEREVI

-685 RISGVTQR
+685 TISGVTQR

-705 FVPASSLTPSGTML
+705 FVPASSLTPSGTSL
-719 TEGIR
+719 TEGVR
-724 LSDPVS
+724 LTDPAS
-730 GKNWSLGD
+730 GKTWSLGD
-738 TMMITIVRADVNLG
+738 KMMITIVRADVNLG

-760 ASTK
+760 AAKA

>member
-1 MTRFVQPR
+1 
-9 VKDGAVFLCYDR
+9 
-21 MSAAV
+21 
-26 WPLGRVGQLA
+26 
-36 HDWQR
+36 
-41 CGTLEAAAMEE
+41 
-52 QGEKNIMAM
+52 M

-71 QPCTVKDLKSKFGG
+71 QPCTVKELKQKFGG
-85 DRGSD
+85 ERGAD
-90 RKVMEAVDQL
+90 RKVMEALDEL
-100 VHEAVIC
+100 VREAVVC

-144 TSDIFIPGRFTRGAM
+144 TSDIFIPGRFTKGAM
-159 PGDIVLV
+159 PGDEVLV

-173 VEGSDEG
+173 MEGSDEG
-180 EILAILEEKNDLV
+180 TILAVLTEKNDLV
-193 GTARRIEG
+193 GTVRRVEG
-201 RLKFVPD
+201 RLRFVPD
-208 DCPAISMQMMRDCE
+208 DCPAITMPLARDCE

-233 EILQRGNRQEDHRV
+233 EILNRGNRQEDHRV

-268 AQDIRSRFPDKVRE
+268 AKDIRTRFPDKVRE
-282 EAKKLEN
+282 EAKKFEG
-289 AEVSEKDTEGRMD
+289 AEISEKDCEGRMD

-317 DIDDAIS
+317 DIDDAVS
-324 LTKTPEG
+324 LTRTSDG

-340 DVSNYVKPGSE
+340 DVSNYVKPGTE
-351 LDNEAFNRATSVYYA
+351 LDNEAFSRATSVYYA
-366 DQVVPMLPKQLSN
+366 DQVVPMLPKALSN
-379 GICSLNEGVLRLAF
+379 GICSLNENELRLAF
-393 SCLMHLDKDGNLIDY
+393 SCLMRLDKDGNLTDY

-419 KGVYSEIN
+419 KGVYAEIN
-427 ALLAGSADDELKGKY
+427 ALLAGTADAETKAKY
-442 HEVLSQLPA
+442 ADVIDQLPA

-472 SGEVKLILDEDGHCI
+472 SGEVKLILDENGRCI

-498 AMIEEFML
+498 SMIEEFML

-537 RLHTLLQACGINDH
+537 RLHALLQACGINDH
-551 FAKDVPTPK
+551 FAKEVPTPK
-560 ELSAILEGVRGGPYE
+560 ELSAILEGVRGTPYE

-585 MSKAVYEEK
+585 MSKALYEEK

-618 LAIHRIMTAQLKG
+618 LAIHRIMTDLLKG
-631 MDKDT
+631 TEKET
-636 MVLRYSDFAEKASKQ
+636 MILRYTDFAERASKQ
-651 SSEREII
+651 SSEREVV

-679 GECYEG
+679 GECHEG
-685 RISGVTQR
+685 TISGVTQR

-705 FVPASSLTPSGTML
+705 FVPASSLTPSGTSL
-719 TEGIR
+719 TEGVR
-724 LSDPVS
+724 LTDPAS
-730 GKNWSLGD
+730 GKSWSLGD
-738 TMMITIVRADVNLG
+738 KMMITIVRADVNLG

-760 ASTK
+760 AAKN

>member
-1 MTRFVQPR
+1 
-9 VKDGAVFLCYDR
+9 
-21 MSAAV
+21 MS
-26 WPLGRVGQLA
+26 
-36 HDWQR
+36 
-41 CGTLEAAAMEE
+41 
-52 QGEKNIMAM
+52 M

-71 QPCTVKDLKSKFGG
+71 QPCTVKELKQKFGG
-85 DRGSD
+85 ERGAD
-90 RKVMEAVDQL
+90 RKVMEALDEL
-100 VHEAVIC
+100 VREAVVC

-144 TSDIFIPGRFTRGAM
+144 TSDIFIPGRFTKGAM
-159 PGDIVLV
+159 PGDDVLV

-180 EILAILEEKNDLV
+180 AILAILTEKNDLV
-193 GTARRIEG
+193 GTVRRVEG
-201 RLKFVPD
+201 RLRFVPD
-208 DCPAISMQMMRDCE
+208 DCPAITMPLARDCE

-233 EILQRGNRQEDHRV
+233 EILNRGNRQEDHRV

-268 AQDIRSRFPDKVRE
+268 AKDIRTRFPDKVRD
-282 EAKKLEN
+282 EAKKFEG
-289 AEVSEKDTEGRMD
+289 AEVSEKDCEGRMD

-324 LTKTPEG
+324 LTRTSDG

-340 DVSNYVKPGSE
+340 DVSNYVKPGTE
-351 LDNEAFNRATSVYYA
+351 LDNEAFSRATSVYYA
-366 DQVVPMLPKQLSN
+366 DQVVPMLPKALSN
-379 GICSLNEGVLRLAF
+379 GICSLNENELRLAF
-393 SCLMHLDKDGNLIDY
+393 SCLMRLDKEGGLTDY

-427 ALLAGSADDELKGKY
+427 ALLAGTADAEIKAKY
-442 HEVLSQLPA
+442 ADVIDQLPA

-472 SGEVKLILDEDGHCI
+472 SGEVKLILDENGRCI

-498 AMIEEFML
+498 SMIEEFML

-560 ELSAILEGVRGGPYE
+560 ELSAILEGVRGTPYE

-585 MSKAVYEEK
+585 MSKALYEEK

-618 LAIHRIMTAQLKG
+618 LAIHRIMTDMLKG
-631 MDKDT
+631 TEKET
-636 MVLRYSDFAEKASKQ
+636 MILRYTDFAERASKQ
-651 SSEREII
+651 SSEREVI

-685 RISGVTQR
+685 TISGVTQR

-705 FVPASSLTPSGTML
+705 FVPASSLTPSGTSL
-719 TEGIR
+719 TEGVR
-724 LSDPVS
+724 LTDPAS
-730 GKNWSLGD
+730 GKTWSLGD
-738 TMMITIVRADVNLG
+738 KMMITIVRADVNLG

-760 ASTK
+760 AAKA

>member
-1 MTRFVQPR
+1 
-9 VKDGAVFLCYDR
+9 
-21 MSAAV
+21 MS
-26 WPLGRVGQLA
+26 
-36 HDWQR
+36 
-41 CGTLEAAAMEE
+41 
-52 QGEKNIMAM
+52 M

-71 QPCTVKDLKSKFGG
+71 QPCTVKELKQKFGG
-85 DRGSD
+85 ERGAD
-90 RKVMEAVDQL
+90 RKVMEALDEL
-100 VHEAVIC
+100 VREAVVC

-144 TSDIFIPGRFTRGAM
+144 TSDIFIPGRFTKGAM
-159 PGDIVLV
+159 PGDDVLV

-180 EILAILEEKNDLV
+180 AILAILTEKNDLV
-193 GTARRIEG
+193 GTVRRVEG
-201 RLKFVPD
+201 RLRFVPD
-208 DCPAISMQMMRDCE
+208 DCPAITMPLARDCE

-233 EILQRGNRQEDHRV
+233 EILNRGSRQEDHRV

-268 AQDIRSRFPDKVRE
+268 AKDIRTRFPDKVRD
-282 EAKKLEN
+282 EAKKFEG
-289 AEVSEKDTEGRMD
+289 AEVSEKDCEGRMD

-324 LTKTPEG
+324 LTRTSDG

-340 DVSNYVKPGSE
+340 DVSNYVKPGTE
-351 LDNEAFNRATSVYYA
+351 LDNEAFSRATSVYYA
-366 DQVVPMLPKQLSN
+366 DQVVPMLPKALSN
-379 GICSLNEGVLRLAF
+379 GICSLNENELRLAF
-393 SCLMHLDKDGNLIDY
+393 SCLMRLDKEGDLTDY

-427 ALLAGSADDELKGKY
+427 ALLAGTADAEIKAKY
-442 HEVLSQLPA
+442 ADVIDQLPA

-456 GHRARLRKERG
+456 GHRARLRRERG

-472 SGEVKLILDEDGHCI
+472 SGEVKLILDENGRCI

-498 AMIEEFML
+498 SMIEEFML

-537 RLHTLLQACGINDH
+537 RLHALLQACGINDH

-560 ELSAILEGVRGGPYE
+560 ELSAILEGVRGTPYE
-575 QIINTGMLRC
+575 QIVNTGMLRC
-585 MSKAVYEEK
+585 MSKALYEEK

-618 LAIHRIMTAQLKG
+618 LAIHRIMTDLLKG
-631 MDKDT
+631 TEKET
-636 MVLRYSDFAEKASKQ
+636 MILRYTDFAERASKQ
-651 SSEREII
+651 SSEREVI

-685 RISGVTQR
+685 TISGVTQR

-705 FVPASSLTPSGTML
+705 FVPASSLTPSGTSL
-719 TEGIR
+719 TEGVR
-724 LSDPVS
+724 LTDPAS
-730 GKNWSLGD
+730 GKTWSLGD
-738 TMMITIVRADVNLG
+738 RMMITIVRADVNLG

-760 ASTK
+760 AAKA

>member
-1 MTRFVQPR
+1 
-9 VKDGAVFLCYDR
+9 
-21 MSAAV
+21 MS
-26 WPLGRVGQLA
+26 
-36 HDWQR
+36 
-41 CGTLEAAAMEE
+41 
-52 QGEKNIMAM
+52 M

-71 QPCTVKDLKSKFGG
+71 QPCTVKELKQKFGG
-85 DRGSD
+85 ERGAD
-90 RKVMEAVDQL
+90 RKVMEALDEL
-100 VHEAVIC
+100 VREAVVC

-144 TSDIFIPGRFTRGAM
+144 TSDIFIPGRFTKGAM
-159 PGDIVLV
+159 PGDDVLV

-180 EILAILEEKNDLV
+180 AILAILTEKNDLV
-193 GTARRIEG
+193 GTVRRVEG
-201 RLKFVPD
+201 RLRFVPD
-208 DCPAISMQMMRDCE
+208 NCPAITMPLARDCE

-233 EILQRGNRQEDHRV
+233 EILNRGSRQEDHRV

-268 AQDIRSRFPDKVRE
+268 AKDIRTRFPDKVRD
-282 EAKKLEN
+282 EAKKFEGV
-289 AEVSEKDTEGRMD
+289 EVSEKDCEGRMD

-324 LTKTPEG
+324 LTRTSDG

-340 DVSNYVKPGSE
+340 DVSNYVKPGTE
-351 LDNEAFNRATSVYYA
+351 LDNEAFSRATSVYYA
-366 DQVVPMLPKQLSN
+366 DQVVPMLPKALSN
-379 GICSLNEGVLRLAF
+379 GICSLNENELRLAF
-393 SCLMHLDKDGNLIDY
+393 SCLMRLDKEGDLTDY

-427 ALLAGSADDELKGKY
+427 ALLAGTADAEIKAKY
-442 HEVLSQLPA
+442 ADVIDQLPA

-472 SGEVKLILDEDGHCI
+472 SGEVKLILDENGRCI

-498 AMIEEFML
+498 SMIEEFML

-537 RLHTLLQACGINDH
+537 RLHALLQACGINDH
-551 FAKDVPTPK
+551 FAKDVPAPK
-560 ELSAILEGVRGGPYE
+560 ELSAILEGVRGTPYE

-585 MSKAVYEEK
+585 MSKALYEEK

-618 LAIHRIMTAQLKG
+618 LAIHRIMTDLLKG
-631 MDKDT
+631 TEKET
-636 MVLRYSDFAEKASKQ
+636 MILRYTDFAERASKQ
-651 SSEREII
+651 SSEREVI

-685 RISGVTQR
+685 TISGVTQR

-705 FVPASSLTPSGTML
+705 FVPASSLTPSGTSL
-719 TEGIR
+719 TEGVR
-724 LSDPVS
+724 LTDPAS
-730 GKNWSLGD
+730 GKTWSLGD
-738 TMMITIVRADVNLG
+738 RMMITIVRADVNLG

-760 ASTK
+760 AAKA

>member
-1 MTRFVQPR
+1 
-9 VKDGAVFLCYDR
+9 
-21 MSAAV
+21 MS
-26 WPLGRVGQLA
+26 
-36 HDWQR
+36 
-41 CGTLEAAAMEE
+41 
-52 QGEKNIMAM
+52 M

-71 QPCTVKDLKSKFGG
+71 QPCTVKELKQKFGG
-85 DRGSD
+85 ERGAD
-90 RKVMEAVDQL
+90 RKVMEALDEL
-100 VHEAVIC
+100 VREAVVC

-144 TSDIFIPGRFTRGAM
+144 TSDIFIPGRFTKGAM
-159 PGDIVLV
+159 PGDEVLV

-173 VEGSDEG
+173 MEGSDEG
-180 EILAILEEKNDLV
+180 TILAVLTEKNDLV
-193 GTARRIEG
+193 GTVRRVEG
-201 RLKFVPD
+201 RLRFVPD
-208 DCPAISMQMMRDCE
+208 DCPAITMPLARDCE

-233 EILQRGNRQEDHRV
+233 EILNRGNRQEDHRV

-268 AQDIRSRFPDKVRE
+268 AKDIRTRFPDKVRE
-282 EAKKLEN
+282 EAKKFEG
-289 AEVSEKDTEGRMD
+289 AEISEKDCEGRMD

-317 DIDDAIS
+317 DIDDAVS
-324 LTKTPEG
+324 LTRTSDG

-340 DVSNYVKPGSE
+340 DVSNYVKPGTE
-351 LDNEAFNRATSVYYA
+351 LDNEAFSRATSVYYA
-366 DQVVPMLPKQLSN
+366 DQVVPMLPKALSN
-379 GICSLNEGVLRLAF
+379 GICSLNENELRLAF
-393 SCLMHLDKDGNLIDY
+393 SCLMRLDKDGNLTDY

-419 KGVYSEIN
+419 KGVYAEIN
-427 ALLAGSADDELKGKY
+427 ALLAGTADAETKAKY
-442 HEVLSQLPA
+442 ADVIDQLPA

-456 GHRARLRKERG
+456 GQRARLRKERG

-472 SGEVKLILDEDGHCI
+472 SGEVKLILDENGRCI

-498 AMIEEFML
+498 SMIEEFML

-537 RLHTLLQACGINDH
+537 RLHALLQACGINDH
-551 FAKDVPTPK
+551 FAKEVPTPK
-560 ELSAILEGVRGGPYE
+560 ELSAILEGVRGTPYE

-585 MSKAVYEEK
+585 MSKALYEEK

-618 LAIHRIMTAQLKG
+618 LAIHRIMTDLLKG
-631 MDKDT
+631 TEKET
-636 MVLRYSDFAEKASKQ
+636 MILRYTDFAERASKQ
-651 SSEREII
+651 SSEREVV

-685 RISGVTQR
+685 TISGVTQR

-705 FVPASSLTPSGTML
+705 FVPASSLTPSGTSL
-719 TEGIR
+719 TEGVR
-724 LSDPVS
+724 LTDPAS
-730 GKNWSLGD
+730 GKSWSLGD
-738 TMMITIVRADVNLG
+738 KMMITIVRADVNLG

-760 ASTK
+760 AAKN

>member
-1 MTRFVQPR
+1 M
-9 VKDGAVFLCYDR
+9 
-21 MSAAV
+21 
-26 WPLGRVGQLA
+26 
-36 HDWQR
+36 
-41 CGTLEAAAMEE
+41 
-52 QGEKNIMAM
+52 
-61 RDKIEHAIQN
+61 
-71 QPCTVKDLKSKFGG
+71 
-85 DRGSD
+85 
-90 RKVMEAVDQL
+90 
-100 VHEAVIC
+100 
-107 QRQGVFFTVRSGRA
+107 
-121 DKALLC
+121 
-127 KVVKLGK
+127 
-134 NFAFVMLEDG
+134 
-144 TSDIFIPGRFTRGAM
+144 
-159 PGDIVLV
+159 LV

-180 EILAILEEKNDLV
+180 AILAILTEKNDLV
-193 GTARRIEG
+193 GTVRRVEG
-201 RLKFVPD
+201 RLRFVPD
-208 DCPAISMQMMRDCE
+208 DCPAITMPLARDCE

-233 EILQRGNRQEDHRV
+233 EILNRGNRQEDHRV

-268 AQDIRSRFPDKVRE
+268 AKDIRTRFPDKVRD
-282 EAKKLEN
+282 EAKKFEG
-289 AEVSEKDTEGRMD
+289 AEVSEKDCEGRMD

-324 LTKTPEG
+324 LTRTSDG

-340 DVSNYVKPGSE
+340 DVSNYVKPGTE
-351 LDNEAFNRATSVYYA
+351 LDNEAFSRATSVYYA
-366 DQVVPMLPKQLSN
+366 DQVVPMLPKALSN
-379 GICSLNEGVLRLAF
+379 GICSLNENELRLAF
-393 SCLMHLDKDGNLIDY
+393 SCLMRLDKEGNLTDY

-427 ALLAGSADDELKGKY
+427 ALLAGTADAEIKAKY
-442 HEVLSQLPA
+442 ADVIDQLPA

-472 SGEVKLILDEDGHCI
+472 SGEVKLILDENGRCI

-498 AMIEEFML
+498 SMIEEFML

-537 RLHTLLQACGINDH
+537 RLHALLQACGINDH

-560 ELSAILEGVRGGPYE
+560 ELSAILEGVRGTPYE

-585 MSKAVYEEK
+585 MSKALYEEK

-618 LAIHRIMTAQLKG
+618 LAIHRIMTDMLKG
-631 MDKDT
+631 TEKET
-636 MVLRYSDFAEKASKQ
+636 MILRYTDFAERASKQ
-651 SSEREII
+651 SSEREVI

-685 RISGVTQR
+685 TISGVTQR

-705 FVPASSLTPSGTML
+705 FVPASSLTPSGTSL
-719 TEGIR
+719 TEGVR
-724 LSDPVS
+724 LTDPAS
-730 GKNWSLGD
+730 GKTWSLGD
-738 TMMITIVRADVNLG
+738 KMMITIVRADVNLG

-760 ASTK
+760 AAKA

>member
-1 MTRFVQPR
+1 
-9 VKDGAVFLCYDR
+9 
-21 MSAAV
+21 
-26 WPLGRVGQLA
+26 
-36 HDWQR
+36 
-41 CGTLEAAAMEE
+41 
-52 QGEKNIMAM
+52 M

-71 QPCTVKDLKSKFGG
+71 QPCTVKELKQKFGG
-85 DRGSD
+85 ERGAD
-90 RKVMEAVDQL
+90 RKVMEALDEL
-100 VHEAVIC
+100 VREAVVC

-144 TSDIFIPGRFTRGAM
+144 TSDIFIPGRFTKGAM
-159 PGDIVLV
+159 PGDDVLV

-180 EILAILEEKNDLV
+180 AILAILTEKNDLV
-193 GTARRIEG
+193 GTVRRVEG
-201 RLKFVPD
+201 RLRFVPD
-208 DCPAISMQMMRDCE
+208 DCPAITMPLARDCE

-233 EILQRGNRQEDHRV
+233 EILNRGNRQEDHRV

-268 AQDIRSRFPDKVRE
+268 AKDIRTRFPDKVRD
-282 EAKKLEN
+282 EAKKFEG
-289 AEVSEKDTEGRMD
+289 AEVSEKDCEGRMD

-324 LTKTPEG
+324 LTRTSDG

-340 DVSNYVKPGSE
+340 DVSNYVKPGTE
-351 LDNEAFNRATSVYYA
+351 LDNEAFSRATSVYYA
-366 DQVVPMLPKQLSN
+366 DQVVPMLPKALSN
-379 GICSLNEGVLRLAF
+379 GICSLNENELRLAF
-393 SCLMHLDKDGNLIDY
+393 SCLMRLDKEGNLTDY

-427 ALLAGSADDELKGKY
+427 ALLAGTADAEIKAKY
-442 HEVLSQLPA
+442 ADVIDQLPA

-456 GHRARLRKERG
+456 GHRTRLRKERG

-472 SGEVKLILDEDGHCI
+472 SGEVKLILDENGRCI

-498 AMIEEFML
+498 SMIEEFML

-537 RLHTLLQACGINDH
+537 RLHALLQACGINDH

-560 ELSAILEGVRGGPYE
+560 ELSAILEGVRGTPYE

-585 MSKAVYEEK
+585 MSKALYEEK

-600 LVLKD
+600 LVLQD

-618 LAIHRIMTAQLKG
+618 LAIHRIMTDLLKG
-631 MDKDT
+631 TEKET
-636 MVLRYSDFAEKASKQ
+636 MILRYTDFAERASKQ
-651 SSEREII
+651 SSEREVI

-685 RISGVTQR
+685 TISGVTQR

-705 FVPASSLTPSGTML
+705 FVPASSLTPSGTSL
-719 TEGIR
+719 TEGVR
-724 LSDPVS
+724 LTDPAS
-730 GKNWSLGD
+730 GKTWSLGD
-738 TMMITIVRADVNLG
+738 KMMITIVRADVNLG

-760 ASTK
+760 AAKA

>member
-1 MTRFVQPR
+1 
-9 VKDGAVFLCYDR
+9 
-21 MSAAV
+21 MS
-26 WPLGRVGQLA
+26 
-36 HDWQR
+36 
-41 CGTLEAAAMEE
+41 
-52 QGEKNIMAM
+52 M

-71 QPCTVKDLKSKFGG
+71 QPCTVKELKQKFGG
-85 DRGSD
+85 ERGAD
-90 RKVMEAVDQL
+90 RKVMEALDEL
-100 VHEAVIC
+100 VREAVVC

-144 TSDIFIPGRFTRGAM
+144 TSDIFIPGRFTKGAM
-159 PGDIVLV
+159 PGDDVLV

-180 EILAILEEKNDLV
+180 AILAILTEKNDLV
-193 GTARRIEG
+193 GTVRRVEG
-201 RLKFVPD
+201 RLRFVPD
-208 DCPAISMQMMRDCE
+208 DCPAITMPLARDCE

-233 EILQRGNRQEDHRV
+233 EILNRGSRQEDHRV

-268 AQDIRSRFPDKVRE
+268 AKDIRTRFPDKVRD
-282 EAKKLEN
+282 EAKKFEG
-289 AEVSEKDTEGRMD
+289 AEVSEKDCEGRMD

-324 LTKTPEG
+324 LTRTSDG

-340 DVSNYVKPGSE
+340 DVSNYVKPGTE
-351 LDNEAFNRATSVYYA
+351 LDNEAFSRATSVYYA
-366 DQVVPMLPKQLSN
+366 DQVVPMLPKALSN
-379 GICSLNEGVLRLAF
+379 GICSLNENELRLAF
-393 SCLMHLDKDGNLIDY
+393 SCLMRLDKEGNLTDY

-427 ALLAGSADDELKGKY
+427 ALLAGTADAEIKAKY
-442 HEVLSQLPA
+442 ADVIDQLPA

-472 SGEVKLILDEDGHCI
+472 SGEVKLILDENGRCI

-498 AMIEEFML
+498 SMIEEFML

-537 RLHTLLQACGINDH
+537 RLHALLQACGINDH

-560 ELSAILEGVRGGPYE
+560 ELSAILEGVRGTPYE

-585 MSKAVYEEK
+585 MSKALYEEK

-618 LAIHRIMTAQLKG
+618 LAIHRIMTDLLKG
-631 MDKDT
+631 TEKET
-636 MVLRYSDFAEKASKQ
+636 MILRYTDFAERASKQ
-651 SSEREII
+651 SSEREVI

-685 RISGVTQR
+685 TISGVTQR

-705 FVPASSLTPSGTML
+705 FVPASSLTPSGTSL
-719 TEGIR
+719 TEGVR
-724 LSDPVS
+724 LADPAS
-730 GKNWSLGD
+730 GKTWSLGD
-738 TMMITIVRADVNLG
+738 RMMITIVRADVNLG

-760 ASTK
+760 AAKA

>member
-1 MTRFVQPR
+1 
-9 VKDGAVFLCYDR
+9 
-21 MSAAV
+21 MS
-26 WPLGRVGQLA
+26 
-36 HDWQR
+36 
-41 CGTLEAAAMEE
+41 
-52 QGEKNIMAM
+52 M

-71 QPCTVKDLKSKFGG
+71 QPCTVKELKQKFGG
-85 DRGSD
+85 ERGAD
-90 RKVMEAVDQL
+90 RKVMEALDEL
-100 VHEAVIC
+100 VREAVVC

-144 TSDIFIPGRFTRGAM
+144 TSDIFIPGRFTKGAM
-159 PGDIVLV
+159 PGDEVLV

-173 VEGSDEG
+173 MEGSDEG
-180 EILAILEEKNDLV
+180 TILAVLTEKNDLV
-193 GTARRIEG
+193 GTVRRVEG
-201 RLKFVPD
+201 RLRFVPD
-208 DCPAISMQMMRDCE
+208 DCPAITMPLARDCE

-233 EILQRGNRQEDHRV
+233 EILNRGNRQEDHRV

-268 AQDIRSRFPDKVRE
+268 AKDIRTRFPDKVRD
-282 EAKKLEN
+282 EAKKFEG
-289 AEVSEKDTEGRMD
+289 AEVSEKDCEGRMD

-324 LTKTPEG
+324 LTRTFDG

-340 DVSNYVKPGSE
+340 DVSNYVKPGTE
-351 LDNEAFNRATSVYYA
+351 LDNEAFSRATSVYYA
-366 DQVVPMLPKQLSN
+366 DQVVPMLPKALSN
-379 GICSLNEGVLRLAF
+379 GICSLNENELRLAF
-393 SCLMHLDKDGNLIDY
+393 SCLMRLDKEGNLTDY

-427 ALLAGSADDELKGKY
+427 ALLAGTADTEIKAKY
-442 HEVLSQLPA
+442 ADVIDQLPA

-472 SGEVKLILDEDGHCI
+472 SGEVKLILDENGRCI

-498 AMIEEFML
+498 SMIEEFML

-537 RLHTLLQACGINDH
+537 RLHALLQACGINDH

-560 ELSAILEGVRGGPYE
+560 ELSAILEGVRGTPYE

-585 MSKAVYEEK
+585 MSKALYEEK

-618 LAIHRIMTAQLKG
+618 LAIHRIMTDLLKG
-631 MDKDT
+631 TEKET
-636 MVLRYSDFAEKASKQ
+636 MILRYTDFAERASKQ
-651 SSEREII
+651 SSEREVV

-685 RISGVTQR
+685 TISGVTQR

-705 FVPASSLTPSGTML
+705 FVPASSLTPSGTSL
-719 TEGIR
+719 TEGVR
-724 LSDPVS
+724 LTDPVS
-730 GKNWSLGD
+730 GKSWSLGD
-738 TMMITIVRADVNLG
+738 KMMITIVRADVNLG

-760 ASTK
+760 AAKN

>member
-1 MTRFVQPR
+1 
-9 VKDGAVFLCYDR
+9 
-21 MSAAV
+21 
-26 WPLGRVGQLA
+26 
-36 HDWQR
+36 
-41 CGTLEAAAMEE
+41 
-52 QGEKNIMAM
+52 M

-71 QPCTVKDLKSKFGG
+71 QPCTVKELKQKFGG
-85 DRGSD
+85 ERGAD
-90 RKVMEAVDQL
+90 RKVMEALDEL
-100 VHEAVIC
+100 VREAVVC

-144 TSDIFIPGRFTRGAM
+144 TSDIFIPGRFTKGAM
-159 PGDIVLV
+159 PGDEVLV

-173 VEGSDEG
+173 MEGSDEG
-180 EILAILEEKNDLV
+180 TILAVLTEKNDLV
-193 GTARRIEG
+193 GTVRRVEG
-201 RLKFVPD
+201 RLRFVPD
-208 DCPAISMQMMRDCE
+208 DCPAITMPLARDCE

-233 EILQRGNRQEDHRV
+233 EILNRGNRQEDHRV

-268 AQDIRSRFPDKVRE
+268 AKDIRTRFPDKVRE
-282 EAKKLEN
+282 EAKKFEG
-289 AEVSEKDTEGRMD
+289 AEISEKDCEGRMD

-317 DIDDAIS
+317 DIDDAVS
-324 LTKTPEG
+324 LTRTSDG

-340 DVSNYVKPGSE
+340 DVSNYVKPGTE
-351 LDNEAFNRATSVYYA
+351 LDNEAFSRATSVYYA
-366 DQVVPMLPKQLSN
+366 DQVVPMLPKALSN
-379 GICSLNEGVLRLAF
+379 GICSLNENELRLAF
-393 SCLMHLDKDGNLIDY
+393 SCLMRLDKDGSLTDY

-427 ALLAGSADDELKGKY
+427 ALLAGTADAEIKAKY
-442 HEVLSQLPA
+442 ADVIDQLPA

-472 SGEVKLILDEDGHCI
+472 SGEVKLILDENGRCI

-498 AMIEEFML
+498 SMIEEFML

-537 RLHTLLQACGINDH
+537 RLHALLQACGINDH

-560 ELSAILEGVRGGPYE
+560 ELSAILEGVRGTPYE

-585 MSKAVYEEK
+585 MSKALYEEK

-618 LAIHRIMTAQLKG
+618 LAIHRIMTDMLKG
-631 MDKDT
+631 TEKET
-636 MVLRYSDFAEKASKQ
+636 MILRYTDFAERASKQ
-651 SSEREII
+651 SSEREVI

-685 RISGVTQR
+685 TISGVTQR

-705 FVPASSLTPSGTML
+705 FVPASSLTPSGTSL
-719 TEGIR
+719 TEGVR
-724 LSDPVS
+724 LTDPAS
-730 GKNWSLGD
+730 GKTWSLGD
-738 TMMITIVRADVNLG
+738 KMMITIVRADVNLG

-760 ASTK
+760 AAKA

>member
-1 MTRFVQPR
+1 
-9 VKDGAVFLCYDR
+9 
-21 MSAAV
+21 MS
-26 WPLGRVGQLA
+26 
-36 HDWQR
+36 
-41 CGTLEAAAMEE
+41 
-52 QGEKNIMAM
+52 M

-71 QPCTVKDLKSKFGG
+71 QPCTVKELKQKFGG
-85 DRGSD
+85 ERGAD
-90 RKVMEAVDQL
+90 RKVMEALDEL
-100 VHEAVIC
+100 VREAVVC

-144 TSDIFIPGRFTRGAM
+144 TSDIFIPGRFTKGAM
-159 PGDIVLV
+159 PGDDVLV

-180 EILAILEEKNDLV
+180 AILAILTEKNDLV
-193 GTARRIEG
+193 GTVRRVEG
-201 RLKFVPD
+201 RLRFVPD
-208 DCPAISMQMMRDCE
+208 DCPAITMPLARDCE

-233 EILQRGNRQEDHRV
+233 EILNRGNRQEDHRV

-268 AQDIRSRFPDKVRE
+268 AKDIRTRFPDKVRD
-282 EAKKLEN
+282 EAKKFEG
-289 AEVSEKDTEGRMD
+289 AEVSEKDCEGRMD

-324 LTKTPEG
+324 LTRTSDG

-340 DVSNYVKPGSE
+340 DVSNYVKPGTE
-351 LDNEAFNRATSVYYA
+351 LDNEAFSRATSVYYA
-366 DQVVPMLPKQLSN
+366 DQVVPMLPKALSN
-379 GICSLNEGVLRLAF
+379 GICSLNENELRLAF
-393 SCLMHLDKDGNLIDY
+393 SCLMRLDKEGNLTDY

-427 ALLAGSADDELKGKY
+427 ALLAGTADAEIKAKY
-442 HEVLSQLPA
+442 ADVIDQLPA

-472 SGEVKLILDEDGHCI
+472 SGEVKLILDENGRCI

-498 AMIEEFML
+498 SMIEEFML

-537 RLHTLLQACGINDH
+537 RLHALLQACGINDH
-551 FAKDVPTPK
+551 FAKDVPAPK
-560 ELSAILEGVRGGPYE
+560 ELSAILEGVRGTPYE

-585 MSKAVYEEK
+585 MSKALYEEK

-618 LAIHRIMTAQLKG
+618 LAIHRIMTDMLKG
-631 MDKDT
+631 TEKET
-636 MVLRYSDFAEKASKQ
+636 MILRYTDFAERASKQ
-651 SSEREII
+651 SSEREVI

-685 RISGVTQR
+685 TISGVTQR

-705 FVPASSLTPSGTML
+705 FVPASSLTPSGTSL
-719 TEGIR
+719 TEGVR
-724 LSDPVS
+724 LTDPAS
-730 GKNWSLGD
+730 GKTWSLGD
-738 TMMITIVRADVNLG
+738 KMMITIVRADVNLG

-760 ASTK
+760 AAKN

>member
-1 MTRFVQPR
+1 
-9 VKDGAVFLCYDR
+9 
-21 MSAAV
+21 
-26 WPLGRVGQLA
+26 
-36 HDWQR
+36 
-41 CGTLEAAAMEE
+41 
-52 QGEKNIMAM
+52 M

-71 QPCTVKDLKSKFGG
+71 QPCTVKELKQKFGG
-85 DRGSD
+85 ERGAD
-90 RKVMEAVDQL
+90 RKVMEALDEL
-100 VHEAVIC
+100 VREAVVC

-144 TSDIFIPGRFTRGAM
+144 TSDIFIPGRFTKGAM
-159 PGDIVLV
+159 PGDDVLV

-180 EILAILEEKNDLV
+180 AILAILTEKNDLV
-193 GTARRIEG
+193 GTVRRVEG
-201 RLKFVPD
+201 RLRFVPD
-208 DCPAISMQMMRDCE
+208 DCPAITMPLARDCE

-233 EILQRGNRQEDHRV
+233 EILNRGNRQEDHRV

-268 AQDIRSRFPDKVRE
+268 AKDIRTRFPDKVRD
-282 EAKKLEN
+282 EAKKFEG
-289 AEVSEKDTEGRMD
+289 AEVSEKDCEGRMD

-324 LTKTPEG
+324 LTRTSDG

-340 DVSNYVKPGSE
+340 DVSNYVKPGTE
-351 LDNEAFNRATSVYYA
+351 LDNEAFSRATSVYYA
-366 DQVVPMLPKQLSN
+366 DQVVPMLPKALSN
-379 GICSLNEGVLRLAF
+379 GICSLNENELRLAF
-393 SCLMHLDKDGNLIDY
+393 SCLMRLDKEGNLTDY

-427 ALLAGSADDELKGKY
+427 ALLAGTADAEIKAKY
-442 HEVLSQLPA
+442 ADVIDQLPA

-456 GHRARLRKERG
+456 GHRARLRKELG

-472 SGEVKLILDEDGHCI
+472 SGEVKLILDENGRCI

-498 AMIEEFML
+498 SMIEEFML

-537 RLHTLLQACGINDH
+537 RLHALLQACGINDH

-560 ELSAILEGVRGGPYE
+560 ELSAILEGVRGTPYE

-585 MSKAVYEEK
+585 MSKALYEEK

-618 LAIHRIMTAQLKG
+618 LAIHRIMTDMLKG
-631 MDKDT
+631 TEKET
-636 MVLRYSDFAEKASKQ
+636 MILRYTDFAERASKQ
-651 SSEREII
+651 SSEREVI

-685 RISGVTQR
+685 TISGVTQR

-705 FVPASSLTPSGTML
+705 FVPASSLTPSGTSL
-719 TEGIR
+719 TEGVR
-724 LSDPVS
+724 LTDPAS
-730 GKNWSLGD
+730 GKTWSLGD
-738 TMMITIVRADVNLG
+738 KMMITIVRADVNLG

-760 ASTK
+760 AAKA

>member
-1 MTRFVQPR
+1 
-9 VKDGAVFLCYDR
+9 
-21 MSAAV
+21 MS
-26 WPLGRVGQLA
+26 
-36 HDWQR
+36 
-41 CGTLEAAAMEE
+41 
-52 QGEKNIMAM
+52 M

-71 QPCTVKDLKSKFGG
+71 QPCTVKELKQKFGG
-85 DRGSD
+85 ERGAD
-90 RKVMEAVDQL
+90 RKVMEALDEL
-100 VHEAVIC
+100 VREAVVC

-144 TSDIFIPGRFTRGAM
+144 TSDIFIPGRFTKGAM
-159 PGDIVLV
+159 PGDDVLV

-180 EILAILEEKNDLV
+180 AILAILTEKNDLV
-193 GTARRIEG
+193 GTVRRVEG
-201 RLKFVPD
+201 RLRFVPD
-208 DCPAISMQMMRDCE
+208 DCPAITMPLARDCE

-233 EILQRGNRQEDHRV
+233 EILNRGSRQEDHRV

-268 AQDIRSRFPDKVRE
+268 AKDIRTRFPDKVRD
-282 EAKKLEN
+282 EAKKFEG
-289 AEVSEKDTEGRMD
+289 AEVSEQDCEGRMD

-317 DIDDAIS
+317 DFDDAIS
-324 LTKTPEG
+324 LTRTSDG

-340 DVSNYVKPGSE
+340 DVSNYVKPGTE
-351 LDNEAFNRATSVYYA
+351 LDNEAFSRATSVYYA
-366 DQVVPMLPKQLSN
+366 DQVVPMLPKALSN
-379 GICSLNEGVLRLAF
+379 GICSLNENELRLAF
-393 SCLMHLDKDGNLIDY
+393 SCLMRLDKEGNLTDY

-427 ALLAGSADDELKGKY
+427 ALLAGTADAEIKAKY
-442 HEVLSQLPA
+442 ADVIDQLPA

-472 SGEVKLILDEDGHCI
+472 SGEVKLILDENGRCI

-498 AMIEEFML
+498 SMIEEFML

-537 RLHTLLQACGINDH
+537 RLHALLQACGINDH

-560 ELSAILEGVRGGPYE
+560 ELSAILEGVRGTPYE

-585 MSKAVYEEK
+585 MSKALYEEK

-618 LAIHRIMTAQLKG
+618 LAIHRIMTDMLKG
-631 MDKDT
+631 TEKET
-636 MVLRYSDFAEKASKQ
+636 MILRYTDFAERASKQ
-651 SSEREII
+651 SSEREVI

-685 RISGVTQR
+685 TISGVTQR

-705 FVPASSLTPSGTML
+705 FVPASSLTPSGTSL
-719 TEGIR
+719 TEGVR
-724 LSDPVS
+724 LTDPAS
-730 GKNWSLGD
+730 GKTWSLGD
-738 TMMITIVRADVNLG
+738 KMMITIVRADVNLG

-760 ASTK
+760 AAKA

>member
-1 MTRFVQPR
+1 
-9 VKDGAVFLCYDR
+9 
-21 MSAAV
+21 MS
-26 WPLGRVGQLA
+26 
-36 HDWQR
+36 
-41 CGTLEAAAMEE
+41 
-52 QGEKNIMAM
+52 M

-71 QPCTVKDLKSKFGG
+71 QPCTVKELKQKFGG
-85 DRGSD
+85 ERGAD
-90 RKVMEAVDQL
+90 RKVMEALDEL
-100 VHEAVIC
+100 VREAVVC

-144 TSDIFIPGRFTRGAM
+144 TSDIFIPGRFTKGAM
-159 PGDIVLV
+159 PGDDVLV

-180 EILAILEEKNDLV
+180 AILAILTEKNDLV
-193 GTARRIEG
+193 GTVRRVEG
-201 RLKFVPD
+201 RLRFVPD
-208 DCPAISMQMMRDCE
+208 DCPAITMPLARDCE

-233 EILQRGNRQEDHRV
+233 EILNRGNRQEDHRV

-268 AQDIRSRFPDKVRE
+268 AKDIRTRFPDKVRD
-282 EAKKLEN
+282 EAKKFEG
-289 AEVSEKDTEGRMD
+289 AEVSEKDCEGRMD

-324 LTKTPEG
+324 LTRTSDG

-340 DVSNYVKPGSE
+340 DVSNYVKPGTE
-351 LDNEAFNRATSVYYA
+351 LDNEAFSRATSVYYA
-366 DQVVPMLPKQLSN
+366 DQVVPMLPKALSN
-379 GICSLNEGVLRLAF
+379 GICSLNENELRLAF
-393 SCLMHLDKDGNLIDY
+393 SCLMRLDKEGNLTDY

-427 ALLAGSADDELKGKY
+427 ALLAGTADAEIKAKY
-442 HEVLSQLPA
+442 ADVIDQLPA

-467 CMDIE
+467 CIDFE
-472 SGEVKLILDEDGHCI
+472 SGEVKLILDENGHCI

-532 AEKLE
+532 GEKLE
-537 RLHTLLQACGINDH
+537 RLHSLLQACGINDH
-551 FAKDVPTPK
+551 FAKEVPTPK
-560 ELSAILEGVRGGPYE
+560 ELSAILEGVRGTPFE
-575 QIINTGMLRC
+575 QIVNTGMLRC
-585 MSKAVYEEK
+585 MSKACYEEK

-618 LAIHRIMTAQLKG
+618 LAIHRMMTDLLSG
-631 MDKDT
+631 TDKET
-636 MVLRYSDFAEKASKQ
+636 MIVRYTDFAEKASKQ
-651 SSEREII
+651 SSEREVL
-658 AMQIERKAEDCYK
+658 AVQIERKAEDYYK

-685 RISGVTQR
+685 IISGVTQR
-693 GLFIELDNGVEG
+693 GIFVELENGVEG
-705 FVPASSLTPSGTML
+705 FVPASSLTATGTTL

-724 LSDPVS
+724 LSDPAS
-730 GKNWSLGD
+730 GKTWSLGD
-738 TMMITIVRADVNLG
+738 SMMITIVRADINLG
-752 KIDFEVAP
+752 KVDFEVAP
-760 ASTK
+760 ESK